1 MADSSPPPQQ
11 PSPQLEA
18 GAYEVI
24 RQRLAKHGAELQRRL
39 DLLNND
45 RKEEFGGIETAL
57 LTTTRLTTDNN
68 CVPRDM
74 AAIGPQRFLFGY
86 NVHLGLRS
94 TMRVED
100 VFAVYDFHEGD
111 HSFHANKDAILG
123 DAQFAEDFAYLYSY
137 YKNASFLKFHRIGP
151 HLYMGFQV
159 GQRAT
164 EVKTFK
170 WLVDDEKGTLKYLGN
185 RSDHEFVFPTPQEF
199 AWKRVT
205 RDMYIHGEHPHIS
218 IEDRVFVETIGGDL
232 TVKVENNTATGR
244 GIYNEPVDNKDQ
256 TLDDAEVHYAIVGN
270 LILMKVLPYQ
280 EKSWRHLVFN
290 ERTREA
296 HRIDSIAESCVLL
309 PDDHGILFPHGYV
322 LQTGE
327 VRRFDTGLPPMR
339 FEKRVAAAN
348 GEDTL
353 FVFSHLESGSY
364 LLLSYNLITQSIAT
378 PQPCHGY
385 SLFPTGELILFDG
398 DPEPRKHHVVQVW
411 RTPYLTAD
419 VSETKAAQ
427 TFLSKIGNAEIV
439 RAMAECRGVMTLLA
453 KDDSFS
459 GLYVELARSCGDI
472 ADSYFWVGKDEAH
485 NLKESLSEI
494 KTTAEAALGEFEKV
508 RRMRK
513 TAAEQTTALQEKAQK
528 AIGSATNTDPND
540 ILGFVQ
546 LLTTLR
552 ELRGQII
559 ALRDVRYT
567 DAAVIDGMDKAV
579 AEAGDKLSA
588 KCVAFLLKPEAL
600 DPYRKQINE
609 QQARVPTL
617 VKVTE
622 AQEVE
627 EALAKSSSEL
637 EMLTAIVSGLKIQD
651 ATETTRIIEGISTLF
666 AQLNQVRSVL
676 RNRRNDLAK
685 TEGAAQFQ
693 AQLSL
698 LSQSVLNYLEVATT
712 PEKCDESLT
721 RVLVQIE
728 EMETKFSDFDEY
740 AAELVKKREEVQTA
754 FESRRQNL
762 TDTLNRRCNSLG
774 QSAERILTSIR
785 NRLTNFAKP
794 EEVHAWLA
802 GDAMV
807 AKLRDLIDELRKLGD
822 SVRADELGTR
832 LKTVQQDSLKQIRDK
847 SEIFVGGDLI
857 QLGKHQFSVNRQP
870 LELTVLPR
878 DGALAFHLTGTRF
891 FEKVESAEL
900 ETQRAV
906 WDQSVVSENA
916 EVYRAEYLAWQM
928 MKAGG
933 DDVSAFM
940 AQRYDEGYTKGVHD
954 HDAALLLK
962 PLREMETALG
972 LLRHSPAAR
981 GYARLFWHGWAEDA
995 EKKALFSR
1003 MQSKGR
1009 MRELLGVSSA
1019 EADSALVSRI
1029 DAFWRGSVLECSS
1042 PLELSGG
1049 QETSESAGGPAH
1061 SRTLPRALTA
1071 LIAACLLDELQAKT
1085 HFTRSVAAL
1094 DLLRSFRKE
1103 LTAKRAA
1110 KDFEATMVELATE
1123 PVLAFEIA
1131 LEWIA
1136 ALNPNAERGVLIE
1149 TAAMVVTN
1157 DQPPAAT
1164 PTEPSSRVTI
1174 SGLTGTHG
1182 RISEAKMELDYHE
1195 FTMRLQRYESTVVP
1209 AFVGFQKL
1217 KHELSEKRR
1226 KDLRLDQFKAGV
1238 LSSFVR
1244 NRLIDQVYL
1253 PLIGA
1258 NLAKQLGA
1266 AGKDTRTDRM
1276 GMLLL
1281 ISPPGYG
1288 KTTLMEYI
1296 ASRLGITLVKIN
1308 GPALGHQVTSLD
1320 PSEARNASAR
1330 EEIEKLNLAFEMG
1343 DNVMI
1348 YLDDIQHTNPE
1359 FLQKF
1364 IPLCDGTRKIEGVF
1378 KGEAKTYD
1386 MRGRKVAVVM
1396 AGNPYTEVGGKFQ
1409 VPDML
1414 ANRADTYNLGDIL
1427 GGHQEAFK
1435 DSYIENGLTSN
1446 ATLARIAARSHK
1458 DALSVLKVAQTGSR
1472 EGVEFESSFSAEE
1485 INDAVAV
1492 MEKLLHV
1499 REVILRVNQQ
1509 YVASA
1514 AMEDAYRVEPP
1525 FKLQGSYRNM
1535 NKIAEKI
1542 LPLMTDAE
1550 VAQLIA
1556 DHYRGEAQTL
1566 SGAAEANLLKWR
1578 EINGLATEE
1587 DRARW
1592 EEIKSTFKRNL
1603 LTGGAGENDPI
1614 NRITGHMSAF
1624 TVGLEKIEQAVS
1636 KPTLSD
1642 VTIERL
1648 QKIIEGL
1655 RAVPVNVEIKVQPVE
1670 RQEEGALPVEAKS
1683 STRQS
1688 D

>member
-1 MADSSPPPQQ
+1 MPDPALSSQ
-11 PSPQLEA
+11 SAPQLEA

-24 RQRLAKHGAELQRRL
+24 RQRLSKYGAELQRRL

-45 RKEEFGGIETAL
+45 RKAEFGGIETAL

-74 AAIGPQRFLFGY
+74 AAIGPKRFLFGY
-86 NVHLGLRS
+86 NVHLGLRT
-94 TMRVED
+94 TMKIED
-100 VFAVYDFHEGD
+100 VFAVVDYQDGD
-111 HSFHANKDAILG
+111 HSFHTNKDPILS
-123 DAQFAEDFAYLYSY
+123 DAQFAEDFAYLYNY
-137 YKNASFLKFHRIGP
+137 YKHATFLKFHRIGP

-170 WLVDDEKGTLKYLGN
+170 WLVDDEKGTLKYLSN

-199 AWKRVT
+199 VWKKAT
-205 RDMYIHGEHPHIS
+205 RDMYRHGEHPHIS

-244 GIYNEPVDNKDQ
+244 GIYNELVDNKDQ

-280 EKSWRHLVFN
+280 EKTWRHLVFN

-339 FEKRVAAAN
+339 FEKRISAAN

-378 PQPCHGY
+378 PQPCHGF
-385 SLFPTGELILFDG
+385 SLFPSGELVLFDA
-398 DPEPRKHHVVQVW
+398 DAEPRKHHVIQIW
-411 RTPYLTAD
+411 RTPFLTAD
-419 VSETKAAQ
+419 ISEAKASQ

-439 RAMAECRGVMTLLA
+439 RAMAECRGVLTLLA

-459 GLYVELARSCGDI
+459 GLYVELVRSCGDI
-472 ADSYFWVGKDEAH
+472 SDSYFWVGKEEAH
-485 NLKESLSEI
+485 NLKETLTEV

-513 TAAEQTTALQEKAQK
+513 TAADQTIALQEKSHK
-528 AIGSATNTDPND
+528 ALGSAANTDPSD

-546 LLTTLR
+546 LLSTLR

-559 ALRDVRYT
+559 ALRDVRYS
-567 DAAVIDGMDKAV
+567 DAAVIDQMDKSV
-579 AEAGDKLSA
+579 AEGADKLSA

-600 DPYRKQINE
+600 DPYRKQISE

-617 VKVTE
+617 AKVTE

-627 EALAKSSSEL
+627 DALAKSSSEL

-728 EMETKFSDFDEY
+728 EMETKFSDFDDY
-740 AAELVKKREEVQTA
+740 AAELIKKREEVQTA
-754 FESRRQNL
+754 FESRRQSL
-762 TDTLNRRCNSLG
+762 TDALNRRCGSLG

-785 NRLTNFAKP
+785 NRLANFAKP

-802 GDAMV
+802 ADAMV
-807 AKLRDLIDELRKLGD
+807 AKLRDLIEELRKLGA

-847 SEIFVGGDLI
+847 SEIFVGGGDLI
-857 QLGKHQFSVNRQP
+857 QLGQHQFSVNKQP
-870 LELTVLPR
+870 LELAILPR
-878 DGALAFHLTGTRF
+878 DGGLAFHLTGTRF
-891 FEKVESAEL
+891 FEKVENTEL
-900 ETQRAV
+900 ENQRSV
-906 WDQSVVSENA
+906 WDQAVVSEN
-916 EVYRAEYLAWQM
+916 EQVYRAEYLAWQM
-928 MKAGG
+928 LKTGS

-962 PLREMETALG
+962 PLREMQAALG
-972 LLRHSPAAR
+972 LLKHSPTAR
-981 GYARLFWHGWAEDA
+981 GYARLFWHAWTEDA
-995 EKKALFSR
+995 DKKALFSR

-1009 MRELLGVSSA
+1009 MREFFGEKTVHPDEVLLKRILAFAAV
-1019 EADSALVSRI
+1019 DALPV
-1029 DAFWRGSVLECSS
+1029 
-1042 PLELSGG
+1042 
-1049 QETSESAGGPAH
+1049 
-1061 SRTLPRALTA
+1061 
-1071 LIAACLLDELQAKT
+1071 AACLLDELQSKT
-1085 HFTRSVAAL
+1085 HFTRSAAAL
-1094 DLLRSFRKE
+1094 EMLRAFRKE
-1103 LTAKRAA
+1103 LTAKRAV
-1110 KDFEATMVELATE
+1110 KDFEATMSELASQ
-1123 PVLAFEIA
+1123 PLLAFEIA
-1131 LEWIA
+1131 LEWLT
-1136 ALNPNAERGVLIE
+1136 ALNPNADRGVLIE

-1157 DQPPAAT
+1157 EQPPAAT
-1164 PTEPSSRVTI
+1164 PTEPVSRVTI
-1174 SGLTGTHG
+1174 SGFTGTHG

-1195 FTMRLQRYESTVVP
+1195 FTTRLQSYESSVVP
-1209 AFVGFQKL
+1209 AFTAFQKL
-1217 KHELSEKRR
+1217 KHSLAEALR

-1386 MRGRKVAVVM
+1386 LRGRKVAVVM

-1427 GGHQEAFK
+1427 GGHEEAFK

-1458 DALSVLKVAQTGSR
+1458 DALAVLKIAQTGTR
-1472 EGVEFESSFSAEE
+1472 EGVEFEGSFSAEE
-1485 INDAVAV
+1485 INDAVVV

-1499 REVILRVNQQ
+1499 RKVILRVNQQ

-1542 LPLMTDAE
+1542 LPLMTDKE

-1566 SGAAEANLLKWR
+1566 SAAAESNLLKWR
-1578 EINGLATEE
+1578 EINGLSTEE
-1587 DRARW
+1587 DKTRW
-1592 EEIKSTFKRNL
+1592 NEIKRTFKRNI

-1614 NRITGHMSAF
+1614 NRITGHMNAF
-1624 TVGLEKIEQAVS
+1624 TVGLEKIEQAMN

-1642 VTIERL
+1642 ITMERL

-1670 RQEEGALPVEAKS
+1670 KQEEGRLPVDVS
-1683 STRQS
+1683 GDVDQG
-1688 D
+1688 

>member
-1 MADSSPPPQQ
+1 MADPTPSPQ

-24 RQRLAKHGAELQRRL
+24 RQRLNKHGSELQRRL
-39 DLLNND
+39 DLLNTD
-45 RKEEFGGIETAL
+45 RKAEFGGIETAL
-57 LTTTRLTTDNN
+57 LATTRLTTDNN
-68 CVPRDM
+68 CVPRDL
-74 AAIGPQRFLFGY
+74 AAIGPHRFLFGY

-94 TMRVED
+94 TMRIED
-100 VFAVYDFHEGD
+100 VFAVYDFNPED
-111 HSFHANKDAILG
+111 HSFHPNKDGLLA
-123 DAQFAEDFAYLYSY
+123 DPQFVEDFAYLYNY
-137 YKNASFLKFHRIGP
+137 YKQASFLKFHRIGP
-151 HLYMGFQV
+151 HLYLGFQV

-164 EVKTFK
+164 EVKAFK
-170 WLVDDEKGTLKYLGN
+170 WLVDDDKGTLKYLGN
-185 RSDHEFVFPTPQEF
+185 RSDHEFIFPTPQEF
-199 AWKRVT
+199 EWKRAT
-205 RDMYIHGEHPHIS
+205 RDMYIHGTHPHIS

-232 TVKVENNTATGR
+232 TVKVENNTDTGR
-244 GIYNEPVDNKDQ
+244 GIYSDPVDNKDQ

-270 LILMKVLPYQ
+270 LILLKVLPYQ
-280 EKSWRHLVFN
+280 EKTWRHLVFN
-290 ERTREA
+290 ERTRQA

-339 FEKRVAAAN
+339 FEKRIPAAN

-364 LLLSYNLITQSIAT
+364 LLLSYNLITQSVAT
-378 PQPCHGY
+378 PQPCHGF
-385 SLFPTGELILFDG
+385 SLFPSGELVLFLAD
-398 DPEPRKHHVVQVW
+398 DEPRKHHVIQVW
-411 RTPYLTAD
+411 RTPFVSAD
-419 VSETKAAQ
+419 VSQAKASQ

-439 RAMAECRGVMTLLA
+439 RAMAECNGVLTLLS

-459 GLYVELARSCGDI
+459 GLYVELARSCGDV
-472 ADSYFWVGKDEAH
+472 ADSYFWVGREETHD
-485 NLKESLSEI
+485 LKSILVEI

-508 RRMRK
+508 SRMRK
-513 TAAEQTTALQEKAQK
+513 TAAEQTAALQEKAQK
-528 AIGSATNTDPND
+528 ALSSASNTDPSD

-546 LLTTLR
+546 LLTSLR

-567 DAAVIDGMDKAV
+567 DAAEIDRMDKAV
-579 AEAGDKLSA
+579 AEGADKLSA
-588 KCVAFLLKPEAL
+588 KCVTFLLKPESL
-600 DPYRKQINE
+600 DPYRKQITE
-609 QQARVPTL
+609 QQALVPAL
-617 VKVTE
+617 AKVTE
-622 AQEVE
+622 AQAVE

-637 EMLTAIVSGLKIQD
+637 EMLTAIVSGLKIED

-728 EMETKFSDFDEY
+728 EMETRFSDFDDY
-740 AAELVKKREEVQTA
+740 AAELIKKREEVQTA
-754 FESRRQNL
+754 FESRRQSL
-762 TDTLNRRCNSLG
+762 SDALNRRCGSLG
-774 QSAERILTSIR
+774 QSAERILSSIR
-785 NRLTNFAKP
+785 NRLANFAKP

-802 GDAMV
+802 SDAMV
-807 AKLRDLIDELRKLGD
+807 AKLRDLIEELRKLGD
-822 SVRADELGTR
+822 SVRADELQTR
-832 LKTVQQDSLKQIRDK
+832 LKTVQQDSIKQIRDK
-847 SEIFVGGDLI
+847 AEIFVGGGDLI
-857 QLGKHQFSVNRQP
+857 KLGQHQFSVNKQP
-870 LELTVLPR
+870 LELTILPR
-878 DGALAFHLTGTRF
+878 DNSLAFHLTGTRF
-891 FEKVESAEL
+891 FETLENPAL
-900 ETQRAV
+900 ETQRSV
-906 WDQSVVSENA
+906 WDQAVVSENA
-916 EVYRAEYLAWQM
+916 DVYRAEYLAWQM
-928 MKAGG
+928 LKSGTS

-940 AQRYDEGYTKGVHD
+940 AQRYHEGYTKGVHD
-954 HDAALLLK
+954 HDAALMLK
-962 PLREMETALG
+962 PLREMQQALG

-981 GYARLFWHGWAEDA
+981 GYARLFWHAWPEDDA
-995 EKKALFSR
+995 KKALFAR

-1009 MRELLGVSSA
+1009 MRDLLGISNASIDD
-1019 EADSALVSRI
+1019 ELVKRI
-1029 DAFWRGSVLECSS
+1029 
-1042 PLELSGG
+1042 
-1049 QETSESAGGPAH
+1049 ESLLGN
-1061 SRTLPRALTA
+1061 TLPRASSPQIT
-1071 LIAACLLDELQAKT
+1071 ACLLDELQSK
-1085 HFTRSVAAL
+1085 HPFTRSAAACE
-1094 DLLRSFRKE
+1094 LLRSFHRE
-1103 LTAKRAA
+1103 LTVKHAA
-1110 KDFEATMVELATE
+1110 REFEETLTSLATQ
-1123 PVLAFEIA
+1123 PLLAFEIA
-1131 LEWIA
+1131 LEWIT
-1136 ALNPNAERGVLIE
+1136 ALNPGTDIGILIE
-1149 TAAMVVTN
+1149 TAAMVITH
-1157 DQPPAAT
+1157 DQPPAAI
-1164 PTEPSSRVTI
+1164 PTEPAAHATI
-1174 SGLTGTHG
+1174 TGLIGTHA
-1182 RISEAKMELDYHE
+1182 RIADAKLELNYHE
-1195 FTMRLQRYESTVVP
+1195 FTTRLQRYEAEVVP
-1209 AFVGFQKL
+1209 AFEAFQAL
-1217 KHELSEKRR
+1217 KQRLAETRR
-1226 KDLRLDQFKAGV
+1226 RELRLDQFKAGV

-1288 KTTLMEYI
+1288 KTTLMEYV

-1308 GPALGHQVTSLD
+1308 GPALGHKVTSLD
-1320 PSEARNASAR
+1320 PAEAANASAR
-1330 EEIEKLNLAFEMG
+1330 EEVEKLNLAFEMG

-1348 YLDDIQHTNPE
+1348 YVDDIQHTNPE

-1364 IPLCDGTRKIEGVF
+1364 ISLCDGTRKIEGVF

-1386 MRGRKVAVVM
+1386 LRGRKVAVVM

-1435 DSYIENGLTSN
+1435 DSYIENCLTSN
-1446 ATLARIAARSHK
+1446 ATLARIAARSHA
-1458 DALSVLKVAQTGSR
+1458 DALAVLKVAQTGTR
-1472 EGVEFESSFSAEE
+1472 EGVEFEGSYSAEE
-1485 INDAVAV
+1485 INEAVAV

-1499 REVILRVNQQ
+1499 REIILRVNQE
-1509 YVASA
+1509 YVRSA
-1514 AMEDAYRVEPP
+1514 AMEDAYRTEPP

-1550 VAQLIA
+1550 VASLIA

-1566 SGAAEANLLKWR
+1566 SQAAESNLLKWR
-1578 EINGLATEE
+1578 EINALSTEA
-1587 DRARW
+1587 DVIRW
-1592 EEIKSTFKRNL
+1592 TEIKSTFKRNL

-1614 NRITGHMSAF
+1614 NRITGHMNAF

-1648 QKIIEGL
+1648 QRIIEGL
-1655 RAVPVNVEIKVQPVE
+1655 RAVPVNVEIRVQPVE
-1670 RQEEGALPVEAKS
+1670 KEMAGEPPVDIS
-1683 STRQS
+1683 STVEQE
-1688 D
+1688 

>member
-1 MADSSPPPQQ
+1 MADPTPSPQQ

-24 RQRLAKHGAELQRRL
+24 RQRLSKHGSELQRRL

-45 RKEEFGGIETAL
+45 RKAEFGGIETAL

-74 AAIGPQRFLFGY
+74 AAIGPKRFLFGY

-94 TMRVED
+94 TMKIED
-100 VFAVYDFHEGD
+100 VFAVVDYQEGD
-111 HSFHANKDAILG
+111 HSFHTNKDAILG

-137 YKNASFLKFHRIGP
+137 YKHATFLKFHRIGP

-199 AWKRVT
+199 AWKRAT

-244 GIYNEPVDNKDQ
+244 GIYHEPVENKDQ

-270 LILMKVLPYQ
+270 LILLKVLPYQ
-280 EKSWRHLVFN
+280 EKQWRHLVFN

-327 VRRFDTGLPPMR
+327 VRRFETGLPPMR
-339 FEKRVAAAN
+339 FEKRIPAAN

-364 LLLSYNLITQSIAT
+364 LLLSYNLIKQSIAT

-419 VSETKAAQ
+419 VSEAKAAQ

-439 RAMAECRGVMTLLA
+439 RAMAECRGVLTLLA

-485 NLKESLSEI
+485 NLKETLTEI

-528 AIGSATNTDPND
+528 AISAATNTDPND

-567 DAAVIDGMDKAV
+567 DAAVIDAMDKAV

-600 DPYRKQINE
+600 DPYRKQITE
-609 QQARVPTL
+609 QQARVPALT
-617 VKVTE
+617 KVTE

-728 EMETKFSDFDEY
+728 EMETKFSDFDDY

-754 FESRRQNL
+754 FESRRQSL
-762 TDTLNRRCNSLG
+762 TDALNRRCGSLG

-785 NRLTNFAKP
+785 NRLTSFAKP

-822 SVRADELGTR
+822 SVRADELSTR

-857 QLGKHQFSVNRQP
+857 QLGKHQFSVNKQP
-870 LELTVLPR
+870 LELTILPR
-878 DGALAFHLTGTRF
+878 EGTLAFHLTGTRF
-891 FEKVESAEL
+891 FEKVDSAEL
-900 ETQRAV
+900 ELQRAV
-906 WDQSVVSENA
+906 WDQAVVSENA
-916 EVYRAEYLAWQM
+916 EVYRAEFLAWQM
-928 MKAGG
+928 LKSSG
-933 DDVSAFM
+933 DEVSAFM

-954 HDAALLLK
+954 HDATLLLK
-962 PLREMETALG
+962 PLREMQSALG
-972 LLRHSPAAR
+972 ILRHSPESR
-981 GYARLFWHGWAEDA
+981 GYARLFWHAWAEDA
-995 EKKALFSR
+995 EKKALFAR

-1009 MRELLGVSSA
+1009 MREFFGEKAVEPEQWLL
-1019 EADSALVSRI
+1019 ER
-1029 DAFWRGSVLECSS
+1029 
-1042 PLELSGG
+1042 
-1049 QETSESAGGPAH
+1049 
-1061 SRTLPRALTA
+1061 
-1071 LIAACLLDELQAKT
+1071 IAAFVACDVVSVARCLLDELQAKT
-1085 HFTRSVAAL
+1085 QFTRSAAAL
-1094 DLLRSFRKE
+1094 ELLRAFRKE

-1110 KDFEATMVELATE
+1110 KDFEMTMSELAAQ

-1131 LEWIA
+1131 LEWIS
-1136 ALNPNAERGVLIE
+1136 ALNPTAGRGVLIE

-1164 PTEPSSRVTI
+1164 PTEPVSRVTI

-1182 RISEAKMELDYHE
+1182 RISESKLELDYHE
-1195 FTMRLQRYESTVVP
+1195 FTARLQRYESTVVP
-1209 AFVGFQKL
+1209 AFQAFQRL

-1378 KGEAKTYD
+1378 RGEAKTYD
-1386 MRGRKVAVVM
+1386 LRGRKVAVVM

-1427 GGHQEAFK
+1427 GGHQDAFK

-1458 DALSVLKVAQTGSR
+1458 DALSVLKIAQTGSR
-1472 EGVEFESSFSAEE
+1472 EGVEFEGSFSAEE

-1542 LPLMTDAE
+1542 LPLMTDKE

-1578 EINGLATEE
+1578 EINALSTDE
-1587 DRARW
+1587 DKTRW
-1592 EEIKSTFKRNL
+1592 DEIKRTFKRNL
-1603 LTGGAGENDPI
+1603 LTGGAGENDPV
-1614 NRITGHMSAF
+1614 NRITGHLSAL
-1624 TVGLEKIEQAVS
+1624 TEAVS
-1636 KPTLSD
+1636 QPTLSD

-1648 QKIIEGL
+1648 KTIIDGL

-1670 RQEEGALPVEAKS
+1670 KETAGEMPVDVS
-1683 STRQS
+1683 SKVKQKK
-1688 D
+1688 

>member
-1 MADSSPPPQQ
+1 MADHTTPPANS
-11 PSPQLEA
+11 SPQLEA

-24 RQRLAKHGAELQRRL
+24 RQRLSKHGAELQRRL

-45 RKEEFGGIETAL
+45 RKAEFGGIETAL

-94 TMRVED
+94 TMKIED
-100 VFAVYDFHEGD
+100 VFAVVDYQEGD

-137 YKNASFLKFHRIGP
+137 YKHATFLKFHRIGP

-170 WLVDDEKGTLKYLGN
+170 WLVNDEAGTLKYLGN

-199 AWKRVT
+199 AWKRAT

-218 IEDRVFVETIGGDL
+218 IEDRVFVETVGGDF

-244 GIYNEPVDNKDQ
+244 GIYNEPVENKDQ

-270 LILMKVLPYQ
+270 LILLKVLPYQ
-280 EKSWRHLVFN
+280 EKQWRHLVFN

-327 VRRFDTGLPPMR
+327 VRRFETGLPPMR
-339 FEKRVAAAN
+339 FEKRIPAAN

-419 VSETKAAQ
+419 VSEAKAAQ

-439 RAMAECRGVMTLLA
+439 RAMAECRGVLTLLA

-485 NLKESLSEI
+485 NLKETLTEI

-513 TAAEQTTALQEKAQK
+513 TAAEQTAALQEKAQK
-528 AIGSATNTDPND
+528 AISAATNTDPND

-567 DAAVIDGMDKAV
+567 DAAVIDAMDKAV

-600 DPYRKQINE
+600 DPYRKQITE
-609 QQARVPTL
+609 QQARVPALT
-617 VKVTE
+617 KVTE

-754 FESRRQNL
+754 FESRRQSL
-762 TDTLNRRCNSLG
+762 TDALNRRCGSLG

-785 NRLTNFAKP
+785 NRLTSFAKP

-822 SVRADELGTR
+822 SVRADELSTR

-857 QLGKHQFSVNRQP
+857 QLGKHQFSVNKQP
-870 LELTVLPR
+870 LELTILPR

-891 FEKVESAEL
+891 FEKVESADL
-900 ETQRAV
+900 ESQRAV
-906 WDQSVVSENA
+906 WDQAVVSENA
-916 EVYRAEYLAWQM
+916 EVYRAEFLAWQM
-928 MKAGG
+928 LKAGG

-962 PLREMETALG
+962 PLREMQSALG
-972 LLRHSPAAR
+972 LLRHSPESR
-981 GYARLFWHGWAEDA
+981 GYARLFWHAWAEDA

-1009 MRELLGVSSA
+1009 MRELLGVSNEDVDDELLKRVEGWMERGCPHPHSGGRTRA
-1019 EADSALVSRI
+1019 SALQVVR
-1029 DAFWRGSVLECSS
+1029 
-1042 PLELSGG
+1042 
-1049 QETSESAGGPAH
+1049 
-1061 SRTLPRALTA
+1061 
-1071 LIAACLLDELQAKT
+1071 CLLEELQAKT
-1085 HFTRSVAAL
+1085 QFTRSAAAL
-1094 DLLRSFRKE
+1094 ELLRAFRKE

-1110 KDFEATMVELATE
+1110 KDFETTMTELAAQ

-1131 LEWIA
+1131 LEWIS
-1136 ALNPNAERGVLIE
+1136 ALNPNVGRGVLIE

-1164 PTEPSSRVTI
+1164 PTEPVSRVTI

-1182 RISEAKMELDYHE
+1182 RISESKLELDYHE
-1195 FTMRLQRYESTVVP
+1195 FTARLQRYESTVVP
-1209 AFVGFQKL
+1209 AFQAFQRL

-1288 KTTLMEYI
+1288 KTTLMEYV

-1386 MRGRKVAVVM
+1386 LRGRKVAVVM

-1427 GGHQEAFK
+1427 GGHQDAFK

-1458 DALSVLKVAQTGSR
+1458 DALSVLKIAQTGSR
-1472 EGVEFESSFSAEE
+1472 EGVEFEGSFSAEE

-1542 LPLMTDAE
+1542 LPLMTDKE

-1578 EINGLATEE
+1578 EINGLSTDE
-1587 DRARW
+1587 DKTRW
-1592 EEIKSTFKRNL
+1592 DEIKRTFKRNL
-1603 LTGGAGENDPI
+1603 LTGGAGENDPV
-1614 NRITGHMSAF
+1614 NRITGHLSAL
-1624 TVGLEKIEQAVS
+1624 TEAVS
-1636 KPTLSD
+1636 QPTLSD

-1648 QKIIEGL
+1648 KTIIDGL

-1670 RQEEGALPVEAKS
+1670 KEVAATEPPMAIESAVEQ
-1683 STRQS
+1683 STAPKKPKRKA
-1688 D
+1688 DPEH

>member
-1 MADSSPPPQQ
+1 MSDPTPSPQ

-24 RQRLAKHGAELQRRL
+24 RQRLSKHGSELQRRL

-45 RKEEFGGIETAL
+45 RKAEFGGIETAL

-74 AAIGPQRFLFGY
+74 AAIGPKRFLFGY

-94 TMRVED
+94 TMKIED
-100 VFAVYDFHEGD
+100 VFAVYDYQEGD
-111 HSFHANKDAILG
+111 HSFHTNKDAILG
-123 DAQFAEDFAYLYSY
+123 DVQFAEDFAYLYSY
-137 YKNASFLKFHRIGP
+137 YKHATFLKFHRIGP

-170 WLVDDEKGTLKYLGN
+170 WLVNDEKGTLKYLGN

-199 AWKRVT
+199 AWKRAT

-244 GIYNEPVDNKDQ
+244 GIYNEPVENKDQ

-270 LILMKVLPYQ
+270 LILLKVLPYQ
-280 EKSWRHLVFN
+280 EKQWRHLVFN

-327 VRRFDTGLPPMR
+327 VRRFETGLPPMR
-339 FEKRVAAAN
+339 FEKRIPAAN

-353 FVFSHLESGSY
+353 FVFSHLERGSY

-385 SLFPTGELILFDG
+385 SLFPTGELILFDA
-398 DPEPRKHHVVQVW
+398 DAEPRKHHVVQVW

-419 VSETKAAQ
+419 VSEAKAAQ

-439 RAMAECRGVMTLLA
+439 RAMAECRGVLTLLA

-472 ADSYFWVGKDEAH
+472 ADSYFWVGKEEAH
-485 NLKESLSEI
+485 NLKETLTEI

-528 AIGSATNTDPND
+528 AISAATNTDPND

-567 DAAVIDGMDKAV
+567 DAAVIDAMDKAV

-600 DPYRKQINE
+600 DPYRKQITE
-609 QQARVPTL
+609 QQARVPAL

-728 EMETKFSDFDEY
+728 EMETKFSDFDDY

-754 FESRRQNL
+754 FESRRQSL
-762 TDTLNRRCNSLG
+762 TDALNRRCGSLG

-785 NRLTNFAKP
+785 NRLTSFAKP

-822 SVRADELGTR
+822 SVRADELSTR

-857 QLGKHQFSVNRQP
+857 QLGKHQFSVNKQP
-870 LELTVLPR
+870 LELTILPR

-906 WDQSVVSENA
+906 WDQAVVSENA
-916 EVYRAEYLAWQM
+916 EVYRAEFLAWKLLTDRSDQS
-928 MKAGG
+928 
-933 DDVSAFM
+933 DQTDVSAFM

-954 HDAALLLK
+954 HDASLLLK
-962 PLREMETALG
+962 PLREMQSALG
-972 LLRHSPAAR
+972 LLRHSPESR
-981 GYARLFWHGWAEDA
+981 GYARLFWHAWAEDV
-995 EKKALFSR
+995 EKKALFAR

-1009 MRELLGVSSA
+1009 MREFFGEKAVEPEKWLLERIEAFVACDAVSVA
-1019 EADSALVSRI
+1019 R
-1029 DAFWRGSVLECSS
+1029 
-1042 PLELSGG
+1042 
-1049 QETSESAGGPAH
+1049 
-1061 SRTLPRALTA
+1061 
-1071 LIAACLLDELQAKT
+1071 CLLDELQAKT
-1085 HFTRSVAAL
+1085 QFTRSAAAL
-1094 DLLRSFRKE
+1094 ELLRAFRKE

-1110 KDFEATMVELATE
+1110 KDFETTMTELAAQ

-1131 LEWIA
+1131 LEWIT
-1136 ALNPNAERGVLIE
+1136 ALNPTEGCGVLIE

-1164 PTEPSSRVTI
+1164 PTEPVSRVTI

-1182 RISEAKMELDYHE
+1182 RISESKLELDYHE
-1195 FTMRLQRYESTVVP
+1195 FTARLQRYESTVVP
-1209 AFVGFQKL
+1209 AFQAFQRL

-1288 KTTLMEYI
+1288 KTTLMEYV

-1378 KGEAKTYD
+1378 RGEAKTYD
-1386 MRGRKVAVVM
+1386 LRGRKVAVVM

-1446 ATLARIAARSHK
+1446 GTLARIAARSHK
-1458 DALSVLKVAQTGSR
+1458 DALSVLKIAQTGSR
-1472 EGVEFESSFSAEE
+1472 EGVEFEGSFSAEE

-1499 REVILRVNQQ
+1499 REVILKVNQQ

-1514 AMEDAYRVEPP
+1514 AMEDAYRTEPP

-1535 NKIAEKI
+1535 NKISEKI
-1542 LPLMTDAE
+1542 LPLMTDKE

-1578 EINGLATEE
+1578 EINALSTDE
-1587 DRARW
+1587 DKTRW
-1592 EEIKSTFKRNL
+1592 DEIKRTFKRNL
-1603 LTGGAGENDPI
+1603 LSGGAGENDPV
-1614 NRITGHMSAF
+1614 NRITGHLSAL
-1624 TVGLEKIEQAVS
+1624 TEAVS
-1636 KPTLSD
+1636 QPTLSD

-1648 QKIIEGL
+1648 KTIIEGL

-1670 RQEEGALPVEAKS
+1670 KEAPGELPVDVESAVEQPSAPKK
-1683 STRQS
+1683 RKPKEG

>member
-1 MADSSPPPQQ
+1 MADPTPSPQ

-24 RQRLAKHGAELQRRL
+24 RQRLSKHGTELQRRL

-45 RKEEFGGIETAL
+45 RKAEFGGIETAL

-74 AAIGPQRFLFGY
+74 AAIGPKRFLFGY

-94 TMRVED
+94 TMKIED
-100 VFAVYDFHEGD
+100 VFAVVDYQEGD
-111 HSFHANKDAILG
+111 HSFHTNKDAILG

-137 YKNASFLKFHRIGP
+137 YKHATFLKFHRIGP

-170 WLVDDEKGTLKYLGN
+170 WLVNDEAGTLKYLGN

-199 AWKRVT
+199 AWKRAT

-218 IEDRVFVETIGGDL
+218 IEDRVFVETVGGDL

-244 GIYNEPVDNKDQ
+244 GIYNEPVENKDQ

-270 LILMKVLPYQ
+270 LILLKVLPYQ

-327 VRRFDTGLPPMR
+327 VRRFETGLPPMR
-339 FEKRVAAAN
+339 FEKRIPAAN

-385 SLFPTGELILFDG
+385 SLFPTGELILFDA
-398 DPEPRKHHVVQVW
+398 DAEPRKHHVVQVW

-419 VSETKAAQ
+419 VSEAKAAQ

-439 RAMAECRGVMTLLA
+439 RAMAECRGVLTLLA

-485 NLKESLSEI
+485 NLKETLTEI

-513 TAAEQTTALQEKAQK
+513 TAAEQTTVLQEKAQK
-528 AIGSATNTDPND
+528 AISAATNTDPND

-567 DAAVIDGMDKAV
+567 DAAIIDGMDKAV

-600 DPYRKQINE
+600 DPYRKQITE
-609 QQARVPTL
+609 QQARVPALT
-617 VKVTE
+617 KVTE

-728 EMETKFSDFDEY
+728 EMETKFSDFDDY

-754 FESRRQNL
+754 FESRRQSL
-762 TDTLNRRCNSLG
+762 TDALNRRCGSLG

-785 NRLTNFAKP
+785 NRLTSFAKP

-822 SVRADELGTR
+822 SVRADELSTR

-857 QLGKHQFSVNRQP
+857 QLGKHQFSVNKQP
-870 LELTVLPR
+870 LELTILPR

-891 FEKVESAEL
+891 FEKVDSAEM

-906 WDQSVVSENA
+906 WDQAVVSENA
-916 EVYRAEYLAWQM
+916 EVYRAEFLAWQM
-928 MKAGG
+928 LKAGG

-954 HDAALLLK
+954 HDAALILK
-962 PLREMETALG
+962 PLREMQSALG
-972 LLRHSPAAR
+972 LLRHSPESR
-981 GYARLFWHGWAEDA
+981 GYARLFWHAWAEDA

-1009 MRELLGVSSA
+1009 MREFFGEKAVEPEKWLL
-1019 EADSALVSRI
+1019 ER
-1029 DAFWRGSVLECSS
+1029 
-1042 PLELSGG
+1042 
-1049 QETSESAGGPAH
+1049 
-1061 SRTLPRALTA
+1061 
-1071 LIAACLLDELQAKT
+1071 IAAFVTCDTVSVARCLLDELQAKT
-1085 HFTRSVAAL
+1085 QFTRSAAAL
-1094 DLLRSFRKE
+1094 ELLRAFRKE

-1110 KDFEATMVELATE
+1110 KDFETTMSELAAQ

-1131 LEWIA
+1131 LEWIS
-1136 ALNPNAERGVLIE
+1136 ALNPTAGRGVLIE

-1164 PTEPSSRVTI
+1164 PTEPVSRVTI

-1182 RISEAKMELDYHE
+1182 RISESKLELDYHE
-1195 FTMRLQRYESTVVP
+1195 FTARLQRYESTVVP
-1209 AFVGFQKL
+1209 TFQAFQRL

-1386 MRGRKVAVVM
+1386 LRGRKVAVVM

-1427 GGHQEAFK
+1427 GGHQDAFK

-1446 ATLARIAARSHK
+1446 STLARIAARSHK
-1458 DALSVLKVAQTGSR
+1458 DALSVLKIAQTGSR
-1472 EGVEFESSFSAEE
+1472 EGVEFEGSFSAEE

-1542 LPLMTDAE
+1542 LPLMTDKE

-1578 EINGLATEE
+1578 EINGLSSDE
-1587 DRARW
+1587 DKTRW
-1592 EEIKSTFKRNL
+1592 DEIKRTFKRNL
-1603 LTGGAGENDPI
+1603 LTGGAGENDPV
-1614 NRITGHMSAF
+1614 NRITGHLSAL
-1624 TVGLEKIEQAVS
+1624 TEAVS
-1636 KPTLSD
+1636 QPTLSD

-1648 QKIIEGL
+1648 KTIIEGL

-1670 RQEEGALPVEAKS
+1670 KEAAATEPPMAIESAVEQ
-1683 STRQS
+1683 STAPKKTKRKA
-1688 D
+1688 DPEA

>member
-1 MADSSPPPQQ
+1 MADTPSSPQ

-24 RQRLAKHGAELQRRL
+24 RQRLNKHGSELQRRL
-39 DLLNND
+39 DLLNAD
-45 RKEEFGGIETAL
+45 RKAEFGGIETAL
-57 LTTTRLTTDNN
+57 LATSRLTTDNN
-68 CVPRDM
+68 CVPRDL
-74 AAIGPQRFLFGY
+74 AAIGPHRFLFGY

-94 TMRVED
+94 TMRIED
-100 VFAVYDFHEGD
+100 VFAVYDYHASD
-111 HSFHANKDAILG
+111 HSFHPNKDGLLG
-123 DAQFAEDFAYLYSY
+123 DPQFVEDFAYLYNY
-137 YKNASFLKFHRIGP
+137 YKHASFLKFHRIGP
-151 HLYMGFQV
+151 HLYLGFQV

-199 AWKRVT
+199 EWKRAT
-205 RDMYIHGEHPHIS
+205 RDMYINGTHPHIS

-232 TVKVENNTATGR
+232 TVKVENNTDTGR
-244 GIYNEPVDNKDQ
+244 GIYSEPVENKDQ
-256 TLDDAEVHYAIVGN
+256 TLDDAEVYYAIVGS
-270 LILMKVLPYQ
+270 LILLKLLPYQ
-280 EKSWRHLVFN
+280 EKTWRHLVFN
-290 ERTREA
+290 ERTRQA
-296 HRIDSIAESCVLL
+296 HRIDSIAESCVIL

-327 VRRFDTGLPPMR
+327 VRRFETGLPPMR
-339 FEKRVAAAN
+339 FEKRIPAAN

-364 LLLSYNLITQSIAT
+364 LLLSYNLITQSVAT
-378 PQPCHGY
+378 PQPCHGF
-385 SLFPTGELILFDG
+385 SLFPSGELVLFEADA
-398 DPEPRKHHVVQVW
+398 EPRKHHVIQVW
-411 RTPYLTAD
+411 RTPFVSAD
-419 VSETKAAQ
+419 VSEAKSSQ

-439 RAMAECRGVMTLLA
+439 RAMAECQGVLTLLG

-459 GLYVELARSCGDI
+459 GLYVELSRSCGGI
-472 ADSYFWVGKDEAH
+472 ADSYFWVGSAESHD
-485 NLKESLSEI
+485 LKSILVEI

-513 TAAEQTTALQEKAQK
+513 TAADQTATLQEKAQK
-528 AIGSATNTDPND
+528 ALGAAANTDPTD

-546 LLTTLR
+546 LLISLR

-567 DAAVIDGMDKAV
+567 DAAEIDRMDKAV
-579 AEAGDKLSA
+579 AEGADKLSA
-588 KCVAFLLKPEAL
+588 KCVTFLLKPESL
-600 DPYRKQINE
+600 DPYRKQIAE
-609 QQARVPTL
+609 QQARVPAL
-617 VKVTE
+617 AKVTE
-622 AQEVE
+622 AQAVE

-637 EMLTAIVSGLKIQD
+637 EMLTAIVSGLKIED

-676 RNRRNDLAK
+676 RNKRNDLAK

-728 EMETKFSDFDEY
+728 EMETRFSDFDDY
-740 AAELVKKREEVQTA
+740 AAELIKKREEVQTA
-754 FESRRQNL
+754 FESRRQSL
-762 TDTLNRRCNSLG
+762 SDALNRRCSSLG

-785 NRLTNFAKP
+785 NRLANFAKP

-802 GDAMV
+802 ADAMV
-807 AKLRDLIDELRKLGD
+807 AKLRDLIEELRKLGD
-822 SVRADELGTR
+822 SVRADELQTR

-847 SEIFVGGDLI
+847 SEIFVAGGDLI
-857 QLGKHQFSVNRQP
+857 QLGQHQFSVNKQP
-870 LELTVLPR
+870 LELTILPR
-878 DGALAFHLTGTRF
+878 DGTLAYHLTGTRF
-891 FEKVESAEL
+891 FETVENPAL
-900 ETQRAV
+900 ETQRSV
-906 WDQSVVSENA
+906 WDQAVVSENA
-916 EVYRAEYLAWQM
+916 DVYRAEYLAWQM
-928 MKAGG
+928 LKAGAG
-933 DDVSAFM
+933 DDVATFM
-940 AQRYDEGYTKGVHD
+940 AQRYNEGYTKGVHD

-962 PLREMETALG
+962 PLREMQQSLG

-981 GYARLFWHGWAEDA
+981 GYARLFWHAWTEDDA
-995 EKKALFSR
+995 KKALLAR

-1009 MRELLGVSSA
+1009 MRDLLGISNASVDDELTKHVERLLGSCLPQASSQQ
-1019 EADSALVSRI
+1019 I
-1029 DAFWRGSVLECSS
+1029 
-1042 PLELSGG
+1042 
-1049 QETSESAGGPAH
+1049 T
-1061 SRTLPRALTA
+1061 
-1071 LIAACLLDELQAKT
+1071 ACLLDELQSK
-1085 HFTRSVAAL
+1085 HPFTRSAAATE
-1094 DLLRSFRKE
+1094 LLRAFHRE
-1103 LTAKRAA
+1103 LTVKHAA
-1110 KDFEATMVELATE
+1110 KEFEETLLSLAAQ
-1123 PVLAFEIA
+1123 PLLAFEIA
-1131 LEWIA
+1131 LEWLT
-1136 ALNPNAERGVLIE
+1136 ALNPAAAPGVLIE
-1149 TAAMVVTN
+1149 TAGMVVTN
-1157 DQPPAAT
+1157 DQPPAAI
-1164 PTEPSSRVTI
+1164 PTEPTADTTI
-1174 SGLTGTHG
+1174 TGLIGTHS
-1182 RISEAKMELDYHE
+1182 RTADAKLELNYHE
-1195 FTMRLQRYESTVVP
+1195 FTTRLQRYEAEVVP
-1209 AFVGFQKL
+1209 AFEAFQLL
-1217 KHELSEKRR
+1217 KHRLADTRR
-1226 KDLRLDQFKAGV
+1226 RELRLDQFKAGV

-1288 KTTLMEYI
+1288 KTTLMEYV

-1308 GPALGHQVTSLD
+1308 GPALGHKVTSLD
-1320 PSEARNASAR
+1320 PAEAANASAR
-1330 EEIEKLNLAFEMG
+1330 EEVEKLNLAFEMG

-1348 YLDDIQHTNPE
+1348 YVDDIQHTNPE

-1364 IPLCDGTRKIEGVF
+1364 ISLCDGTRKIEGVF

-1386 MRGRKVAVVM
+1386 LRGRKVAVVM

-1427 GGHQEAFK
+1427 GGHQEVFK
-1435 DSYIENGLTSN
+1435 DSYIENSLTSN
-1446 ATLARIAARSHK
+1446 ATLARIAARSHA
-1458 DALSVLKVAQTGSR
+1458 DALAVLKVAQTGTR
-1472 EGVEFESSFSAEE
+1472 EGVEFEGSYSAEE
-1485 INDAVAV
+1485 INEGVAV

-1499 REVILRVNQQ
+1499 REIILRVNQE
-1509 YVASA
+1509 YVRSA
-1514 AMEDAYRVEPP
+1514 AMEDAYRTEPP

-1550 VAQLIA
+1550 VASLIA

-1566 SGAAEANLLKWR
+1566 SQAAESNLLKWR
-1578 EINGLATEE
+1578 EINALSTEA
-1587 DRARW
+1587 DVIRW
-1592 EEIKSTFKRNL
+1592 TEIKSTFKRNL

-1614 NRITGHMSAF
+1614 NRITGHMNAF

-1648 QKIIEGL
+1648 QRIIEGL
-1655 RAVPVNVEIKVQPVE
+1655 RAVPVNVEIRVQPVE
-1670 RQEEGALPVEAKS
+1670 KEVAGEPPVDVS
-1683 STRQS
+1683 STVEQP
-1688 D
+1688 

>member
-1 MADSSPPPQQ
+1 MADPA
-11 PSPQLEA
+11 PSPLQAPSQLEA

-24 RQRLAKHGAELQRRL
+24 RQRLAKHGGELQRRL
-39 DLLNND
+39 ELLNND
-45 RKEEFGGIETAL
+45 RKAEFGGIETAL
-57 LTTTRLTTDNN
+57 LATTRLTTDNN

-74 AAIGPQRFLFGY
+74 APIGPKRFLFGY
-86 NVHLGLRS
+86 NVHLGLRT
-94 TMRVED
+94 TMKVED
-100 VFAVYDFHEGD
+100 VFSVYDYQEGD
-111 HSFHANKDAILG
+111 HSFHTNKQNLLG
-123 DAQFAEDFAYLYSY
+123 DSQFAEDFAYLYNY
-137 YKNASFLKFHRIGP
+137 YKHATFLKFHRIGP

-170 WLVDDEKGTLKYLGN
+170 WLVDDEAGTVKYLGN

-199 AWKRVT
+199 AWKRAT
-205 RDMYIHGEHPHIS
+205 RDMYRHGEHPHIS

-232 TVKVENNTATGR
+232 TVKVENNTETGR
-244 GIYNEPVDNKDQ
+244 GIYNEPVENKDQ

-280 EKSWRHLVFN
+280 EKQWRHLVFN

-327 VRRFDTGLPPMR
+327 VRRFETGLPPMR
-339 FEKRVAAAN
+339 FEKRVSAAN

-378 PQPCHGY
+378 PQPCHGF

-411 RTPYLTAD
+411 RTPFLTAD
-419 VSETKAAQ
+419 VSEAKATQ

-439 RAMAECRGVMTLLA
+439 RAMAEARGVLTLLA

-459 GLYVELARSCGDI
+459 GLYVELVRTCGDI
-472 ADSYFWVGKDEAH
+472 ADSYFWVGNAEAH
-485 NLKESLSEI
+485 DLKSTLQEV
-494 KTTAEAALGEFEKV
+494 KTTAEAALAEFEKV

-528 AIGSATNTDPND
+528 ALGSAANTDPSD

-552 ELRGQII
+552 ELRGQAIS
-559 ALRDVRYT
+559 LRDVRYT
-567 DAAVIDGMDKAV
+567 DAAAIDQMDKSL
-579 AEAGDKLSA
+579 AEGTDKLSA

-600 DPYRKQINE
+600 DPYRQQITE
-609 QQARVPTL
+609 QQARVPAL
-617 VKVTE
+617 AKVTE

-627 EALAKSSSEL
+627 EALAKSSTEL
-637 EMLTAIVSGLKIQD
+637 EMLTSIVSGLKIQD

-685 TEGAAQFQ
+685 SEGAAQFQ

-728 EMETKFSDFDEY
+728 EMETRFSDFDDY
-740 AAELVKKREEVQTA
+740 AAELIKKREEVQTA
-754 FESRRQNL
+754 FESRRQSL
-762 TDTLNRRCNSLG
+762 SDALNRRCNSLG
-774 QSAERILTSIR
+774 QSAERILGSIR
-785 NRLTNFAKP
+785 NRLTSFKKP

-802 GDAMV
+802 ADAMV

-822 SVRADELGTR
+822 SVRADELSTR

-847 SEIFVGGDLI
+847 SEIFVGGGDLI
-857 QLGKHQFSVNRQP
+857 KFGQHQFSVNKQP
-870 LELTVLPR
+870 LELTLLPR
-878 DGALAFHLTGTRF
+878 DGGLAYHLTGTRF
-891 FEKVESAEL
+891 FEKVVNDDL
-900 ETQRAV
+900 ETQRSV
-906 WDQSVVSENA
+906 WDQAVVSENA

-928 MKAGG
+928 HKAGAG
-933 DDVSAFM
+933 EDVAAFM
-940 AQRYDEGYTKGVHD
+940 SQRYHEGYTKGVHD
-954 HDAALLLK
+954 HDAALILK
-962 PLREMETALG
+962 PLREMEQALG

-981 GYARLFWHGWAEDA
+981 GYARLFWHAWTEDA
-995 EKKALFSR
+995 DKKALTAR

-1009 MRELLGVSSA
+1009 MKELLGISNAHNAGELAKRV
-1019 EADSALVSRI
+1019 
-1029 DAFWRGSVLECSS
+1029 DAFLGAHV
-1042 PLELSGG
+1042 
-1049 QETSESAGGPAH
+1049 QVSAMQIV
-1061 SRTLPRALTA
+1061 S
-1071 LIAACLLDELQAKT
+1071 CLLDELQSK
-1085 HFTRSVAAL
+1085 HPFTRSAAAS
-1094 DLLRSFRKE
+1094 DLLRTFRKE
-1103 LTAKRAA
+1103 LTAKRAT
-1110 KDFEATMVELATE
+1110 KDFEETLAALAAQ
-1123 PVLAFEIA
+1123 PQLAFEIA
-1131 LEWIA
+1131 LEWLS
-1136 ALNPNAERGVLIE
+1136 ALNPNADRGVLIE
-1149 TAAMVVTN
+1149 AAAMVVVN

-1164 PTEPSSRVTI
+1164 PTEPASRVTI
-1174 SGLTGTHG
+1174 TGLTGTHA
-1182 RISEAKMELDYHE
+1182 RINEAKLDLDYHE
-1195 FTMRLQRYESTVVP
+1195 FTTRLQRYESEVVP
-1209 AFVGFQKL
+1209 AFEAFQKL
-1217 KHELSEKRR
+1217 KHRLSETRR

-1276 GMLLL
+1276 GLLLL

-1288 KTTLMEYI
+1288 KTTLMEYV

-1320 PSEARNASAR
+1320 PSEAKNASAR

-1378 KGEAKTYD
+1378 QGEAKTYD
-1386 MRGRKVAVVM
+1386 LRGRKVAVVM

-1446 ATLARIAARSHK
+1446 ATLSRIAARSHS
-1458 DALSVLKVAQTGSR
+1458 DALSVLKIAQTKSR
-1472 EGVEFESSFSAEE
+1472 EGIEFEGSFSAEE
-1485 INDAVAV
+1485 INDAVVV

-1499 REVILRVNQQ
+1499 REIILRVNQE
-1509 YVASA
+1509 YVRSA
-1514 AMEDAYRVEPP
+1514 ATEDAYRTEPP

-1535 NKIAEKI
+1535 NKITEKI
-1542 LPLMTDAE
+1542 LPLMTNAE

-1566 SGAAEANLLKWR
+1566 SAAAEANLLKWR
-1578 EINGLATEE
+1578 EINGLAT
-1587 DRARW
+1587 DADKQRW
-1592 EEIKSTFKRNL
+1592 TEIKSTFKRNL

-1624 TVGLEKIEQAVS
+1624 TAGLEKIEQAVAQ
-1636 KPTLSD
+1636 PTLSD
-1642 VTIERL
+1642 ITIEKLRT
-1648 QKIIEGL
+1648 IIEGL

-1670 RQEEGALPVEAKS
+1670 REAAGEPPIDVGSTVEQPSAPRK
-1683 STRQS
+1683 RKPK
-1688 D
+1688 DEA

>member
-1 MADSSPPPQQ
+1 MAESPTSTTKADEGVRAPA
-11 PSPQLEA
+11 SQLEA

-24 RQRLAKHGAELQRRL
+24 RQRLNKHGSELQQRL
-39 DLLNND
+39 DLLNGD
-45 RKEEFGGIETAL
+45 RKAEFGGIETAL

-74 AAIGPQRFLFGY
+74 AAIGPKRFLFGY
-86 NVHLGLRS
+86 NVHLGLRT
-94 TMRVED
+94 TMKIED
-100 VFAVYDFHEGD
+100 VFAVYDYQEGD
-111 HSFHANKDAILG
+111 HSFHTNKEAILG

-137 YKNASFLKFHRIGP
+137 YKNATFLKFHRIGP

-199 AWKRVT
+199 AWKRAT

-232 TVKVENNTATGR
+232 TVKVENNTASGR

-280 EKSWRHLVFN
+280 EKTWRHLVFN

-339 FEKRVAAAN
+339 FEKRIAAAN

-353 FVFSHLESGSY
+353 FVFGHLESGSY

-385 SLFPTGELILFDG
+385 SLFPSGELMLFDA
-398 DPEPRKHHVVQVW
+398 DAEPRKHHVVQVW
-411 RTPYLTAD
+411 RTPFLTAD
-419 VSETKAAQ
+419 VSEAKATQ

-439 RAMAECRGVMTLLA
+439 RAMAECRGVLTLLA

-459 GLYVELARSCGDI
+459 GLYVELVRSCGDI
-472 ADSYFWVGKDEAH
+472 ADSYFWVGKEEAH
-485 NLKESLSEI
+485 DLKTTLIEI

-513 TAAEQTTALQEKAQK
+513 TAADQTTALQEKSQK
-528 AIGSATNTDPND
+528 ALNAASNTDPSD

-567 DAAVIDGMDKAV
+567 DAAVIDAMDKAV
-579 AEAGDKLSA
+579 AEGTDKLSA

-600 DPYRKQINE
+600 DPYRKQISE

-627 EALAKSSSEL
+627 QALAKASSEL
-637 EMLTAIVSGLKIQD
+637 EMLTGIVSGLKIQD

-676 RNRRNDLAK
+676 RNHRNDLAK

-754 FESRRQNL
+754 FESRRQGL
-762 TDTLNRRCNSLG
+762 SDALNRRCGSLG

-785 NRLTNFAKP
+785 NRLANFAKP

-802 GDAMV
+802 ADAMV

-847 SEIFVGGDLI
+847 SEIFVGGGDLI
-857 QLGKHQFSVNRQP
+857 QLGQHQFSVNKQP
-870 LELTVLPR
+870 LELTILPR
-878 DGALAFHLTGTRF
+878 DGGLAYHLTGTRF

-900 ETQRAV
+900 ETQRRV
-906 WDQSVVSENA
+906 WDQAVVSEN
-916 EVYRAEYLAWQM
+916 EQVYRAEYLAW
-928 MKAGG
+928 KILTGLTGATELT
-933 DDVSAFM
+933 DVSAFM

-954 HDAALLLK
+954 HDAALILK

-981 GYARLFWHGWAEDA
+981 GYARLFWHGWAEDDD
-995 EKKALFSR
+995 KKALAAR

-1009 MRELLGVSSA
+1009 MRELLGISN
-1019 EADSALVSRI
+1019 ADVDDELVKRVEGWMERGCPHPQSNKRVGAPAL
-1029 DAFWRGSVLECSS
+1029 
-1042 PLELSGG
+1042 
-1049 QETSESAGGPAH
+1049 H
-1061 SRTLPRALTA
+1061 
-1071 LIAACLLDELQAKT
+1071 IAACLLDELQSKT
-1085 HFTRSVAAL
+1085 HFTRLAAAL
-1094 DLLRSFRKE
+1094 ELLRAFRKE

-1110 KDFEATMVELATE
+1110 KDFEETLTALAAQ
-1123 PVLAFEIA
+1123 PLLAFEIA
-1131 LEWIA
+1131 LEWVT
-1136 ALNPNAERGVLIE
+1136 ALHPTADRGVLIE

-1164 PTEPSSRVTI
+1164 PTEPSSRITI
-1174 SGLTGTHG
+1174 TGLTGAHA
-1182 RISEAKMELDYHE
+1182 RISDSKMELDYHE
-1195 FTMRLQRYESTVVP
+1195 FTTRLQRYEAEVVP
-1209 AFVGFQKL
+1209 AFVAFQKL
-1217 KHELSEKRR
+1217 KHSLAEARR

-1364 IPLCDGTRKIEGVF
+1364 IPLCDGTRRIEGVF

-1427 GGHQEAFK
+1427 GGHQEVFK

-1446 ATLARIAARSHK
+1446 ATLARIASRSHA
-1458 DALSVLKVAQTGSR
+1458 DALAVLKIAQTGTR

-1485 INDAVAV
+1485 INDAVVV

-1499 REVILRVNQQ
+1499 REIILRVNQQ

-1587 DRARW
+1587 DKVRW
-1592 EEIKSTFKRNL
+1592 DEIKRTFKRNL

-1670 RQEEGALPVEAKS
+1670 KQEEGGLPVEVVSVVEQPTEAKE
-1683 STRQS
+1683 
-1688 D
+1688 

>member
-1 MADSSPPPQQ
+1 MADQPPSPQ

-24 RQRLAKHGAELQRRL
+24 RQRLTKHGSELQRRL

-45 RKEEFGGIETAL
+45 RKVEFGGIETAL

-74 AAIGPQRFLFGY
+74 AAIGPKRFLFGY

-94 TMRVED
+94 TMKIED
-100 VFAVYDFHEGD
+100 VFAVVDYQDGD
-111 HSFHANKDAILG
+111 HSFHSNKDSLLS
-123 DAQFAEDFAYLYSY
+123 DAQFAEDFVYLHNY
-137 YKNASFLKFHRIGP
+137 YKHATFLKFHRIGP

-199 AWKRVT
+199 AWKRAT

-218 IEDRVFVETIGGDL
+218 IEDRVFVETVGGDL

-244 GIYNEPVDNKDQ
+244 GIYNEPVENKDQ

-270 LILMKVLPYQ
+270 LILLKVLPYQ
-280 EKSWRHLVFN
+280 EKQWRHLVFN

-309 PDDHGILFPHGYV
+309 PDDHGIVFPHGYV

-339 FEKRVAAAN
+339 FERRISAAN

-385 SLFPTGELILFDG
+385 SLFPTGELILFDA
-398 DPEPRKHHVVQVW
+398 DAEPRKHHVVQVW

-419 VSETKAAQ
+419 VSEAKAAQ

-439 RAMAECRGVMTLLA
+439 RAMAECRGVLTLLA

-485 NLKESLSEI
+485 NLKETLTEI

-513 TAAEQTTALQEKAQK
+513 TAAEQTAALQEKAQK
-528 AIGSATNTDPND
+528 AISAATNTDPND

-567 DAAVIDGMDKAV
+567 DAAVIDAMDKAV

-600 DPYRKQINE
+600 DPYRKQITE
-609 QQARVPTL
+609 QQARVPALT
-617 VKVTE
+617 KVTE

-728 EMETKFSDFDEY
+728 EMETKFSDFDDY

-754 FESRRQNL
+754 FESRRQSL
-762 TDTLNRRCNSLG
+762 TDALNRRCGSLG

-785 NRLTNFAKP
+785 NRLTSFAKP

-822 SVRADELGTR
+822 SVRADELSTR

-857 QLGKHQFSVNRQP
+857 QFGKHKFSVNKQP
-870 LELTVLPR
+870 LELTILPR

-891 FEKVESAEL
+891 FEKVESAEM
-900 ETQRAV
+900 ETRRAV
-906 WDQSVVSENA
+906 WDQAVVSENA
-916 EVYRAEYLAWQM
+916 EVYRAEFLAW
-928 MKAGG
+928 KILTGLTG
-933 DDVSAFM
+933 VTELTEVSAFM

-954 HDAALLLK
+954 HDASLILK
-962 PLREMETALG
+962 PLREMQSALG
-972 LLRHSPAAR
+972 LLRHSPESR
-981 GYARLFWHGWAEDA
+981 GYARLFWHAWAEVA

-1009 MRELLGVSSA
+1009 MREFFGEKAIEPEKWLLERIEAFVACDVVSVA
-1019 EADSALVSRI
+1019 R
-1029 DAFWRGSVLECSS
+1029 
-1042 PLELSGG
+1042 
-1049 QETSESAGGPAH
+1049 
-1061 SRTLPRALTA
+1061 
-1071 LIAACLLDELQAKT
+1071 CLLDELQAKT
-1085 HFTRSVAAL
+1085 QFTRSAAAL
-1094 DLLRSFRKE
+1094 ELLRAFRKE

-1110 KDFEATMVELATE
+1110 KDFEATMSELAE
-1123 PVLAFEIA
+1123 QPVLAFEIA
-1131 LEWIA
+1131 LEWIT
-1136 ALNPNAERGVLIE
+1136 ALNPNVGRGVLIE

-1164 PTEPSSRVTI
+1164 PTEPVSRVTI

-1182 RISEAKMELDYHE
+1182 RFSESKLELDYHE
-1195 FTMRLQRYESTVVP
+1195 FTARLQRYESTVVP
-1209 AFVGFQKL
+1209 AFQAFQRL

-1288 KTTLMEYI
+1288 KTTLMEYV

-1378 KGEAKTYD
+1378 RGEAKTYD
-1386 MRGRKVAVVM
+1386 LRGRKVAVVM

-1427 GGHQEAFK
+1427 GGHQDAFK

-1458 DALSVLKVAQTGSR
+1458 DALSVLRIAQTGSR
-1472 EGVEFESSFSAEE
+1472 EGVEFEGSFSAEE

-1535 NKIAEKI
+1535 NKISEKI
-1542 LPLMTDAE
+1542 LPLMTDKE

-1578 EINGLATEE
+1578 EINGLSTDE
-1587 DRARW
+1587 DKTRW
-1592 EEIKSTFKRNL
+1592 DEIKRTFKRNL

-1614 NRITGHMSAF
+1614 NRITGHLSAL
-1624 TVGLEKIEQAVS
+1624 TEAVS
-1636 KPTLSD
+1636 QPTLSD

-1648 QKIIEGL
+1648 KMIIEGL

-1670 RQEEGALPVEAKS
+1670 KDDSDEPLVDVNS
-1683 STRQS
+1683 SVKQPIS
-1688 D
+1688 S

>member
-1 MADSSPPPQQ
+1 MAEAIPSPPSP

-24 RQRLAKHGAELQRRL
+24 RQRLSKHGAELQRRL
-39 DLLNND
+39 DLLNAD
-45 RKEEFGGIETAL
+45 RKAEFGGIETAL
-57 LTTTRLTTDNN
+57 LATTRLTTDNN
-68 CVPRDM
+68 CVPRDL
-74 AAIGPQRFLFGY
+74 AAIGPTRFLFGY

-94 TMRVED
+94 TMKIED
-100 VFAVYDFHEGD
+100 VFAVYDYQDGD
-111 HSFHANKDAILG
+111 HSFHTNKDSILG
-123 DAQFAEDFAYLYSY
+123 DAQFAEDFAYLYNY
-137 YKNASFLKFHRIGP
+137 YKHASFLKFHRIGP

-170 WLVDDEKGTLKYLGN
+170 WLVDDDKGTLRYLGN
-185 RSDHEFVFPTPQEF
+185 RSDHEFIFPSPQEF
-199 AWKRVT
+199 EWKRDT
-205 RDMYIHGEHPHIS
+205 RDMYIHGTHPHIS
-218 IEDRVFVETIGGDL
+218 IEDRVFVETLGGDL
-232 TVKVENNTATGR
+232 TVKVENNTDSGR
-244 GIYNEPVDNKDQ
+244 GIFSEPVDNKDQ

-270 LILMKVLPYQ
+270 LIVLKVLPYQ
-280 EKSWRHLVFN
+280 EKTWRHLVFN
-290 ERTREA
+290 EGTRQA

-327 VRRFDTGLPPMR
+327 VRRFDTRLPPMR
-339 FEKRVAAAN
+339 FEKRIPAAN

-364 LLLSYNLITQSIAT
+364 LLLSYNLITQTVAT
-378 PQPCHGY
+378 PQPCHGF
-385 SLFPTGELILFDG
+385 SLFPSGELVLFDG

-411 RTPYLTAD
+411 RTPFI
-419 VSETKAAQ
+419 SEDISEAKASQ

-439 RAMAECRGVMTLLA
+439 RAMAECNGVLTLLA

-459 GLYVELARSCGDI
+459 GLYVELARSCADI
-472 ADSYFWVGKDEAH
+472 ADSYFWVGRDETH
-485 NLKESLSEI
+485 DLKSALVEI

-508 RRMRK
+508 SRMRK
-513 TAAEQTTALQEKAQK
+513 TAADQTSALQTKSQK
-528 AIGSATNTDPND
+528 ALNAAANTDPSD
-540 ILGFVQ
+540 ILGFVE
-546 LLTTLR
+546 LLTALR

-567 DAAVIDGMDKAV
+567 DPAEIDAMDKSV
-579 AEAGDKLSA
+579 AEGADKLSA
-588 KCVAFLLKPEAL
+588 KCVTFLLKPEAL
-600 DPYRKQINE
+600 DPYRKQITE
-609 QQARVPTL
+609 QQARVPSL
-617 VKVTE
+617 AKVTE

-627 EALAKSSSEL
+627 DALAKSSSEL
-637 EMLTAIVSGLKIQD
+637 EMLTAIVSGLKIED

-676 RNRRNDLAK
+676 RNRRNELAK

-728 EMETKFSDFDEY
+728 EMETRFSDFDEY
-740 AAELVKKREEVQTA
+740 AAELIQKREEVQAA
-754 FESRRQNL
+754 FESRRQSL
-762 TDTLNRRCNSLG
+762 SDALNRRIGSLG
-774 QSAERILTSIR
+774 NSAERILSSIR
-785 NRLTNFAKP
+785 NRLANFAKP

-802 GDAMV
+802 ADAMV
-807 AKLRDLIDELRKLGD
+807 AKLRDLINELRKLGG
-822 SVRADELGTR
+822 SVRADELQTQ
-832 LKTVQQDSLKQIRDK
+832 LKTVQQYSLKQIRDK
-847 SEIFVGGDLI
+847 SEIFVGGGDLI
-857 QLGKHQFSVNRQP
+857 QFGKHQFSVNKQA

-878 DGALAFHLTGTRF
+878 DGALAYHLTGTRF
-891 FEKVESAEL
+891 FEKVENAEL
-900 ETQRAV
+900 ETQRTV
-906 WDQSVVSENA
+906 WDQAVVSEN
-916 EVYRAEYLAWQM
+916 EQVYRAEYLAWQM
-928 MKAGG
+928 LKSGTS
-933 DDVSAFM
+933 DDVATFM
-940 AQRYDEGYTKGVHD
+940 AQRYHEGYTKGVHD
-954 HDAALLLK
+954 HDAALILT
-962 PLREMETALG
+962 PLREMEKALG

-981 GYARLFWHGWAEDA
+981 GYARLFWHAWTADDA
-995 EKKALFSR
+995 KKALATR

-1009 MRELLGVSSA
+1009 MRDLLGVSNA
-1019 EADSALVSRI
+1019 EIDHELVKRVME
-1029 DAFWRGSVLECSS
+1029 WRRLVAQNGHGDESS
-1042 PLELSGG
+1042 PL
-1049 QETSESAGGPAH
+1049 QIV
-1061 SRTLPRALTA
+1061 R
-1071 LIAACLLDELQAKT
+1071 CLLDELQSKT
-1085 HFTRSVAAL
+1085 HFTRSAAATE
-1094 DLLRSFRKE
+1094 LLQAFRKE
-1103 LTAKRAA
+1103 LTVKRAA
-1110 KDFEATMVELATE
+1110 KDFEETLAALAAQ
-1123 PVLAFEIA
+1123 PLLAFEIA
-1131 LEWIA
+1131 LEWLS
-1136 ALNPNAERGVLIE
+1136 ALNPSAERGVLIE
-1149 TAAMVVTN
+1149 AAALVVVN

-1164 PTEPSSRVTI
+1164 PTEPPSRVTI
-1174 SGLTGTHG
+1174 SGFTGAHP
-1182 RISEAKMELDYHE
+1182 RIAESKMELDYHE
-1195 FTMRLQRYESTVVP
+1195 FTTRLQRYEAEVVP
-1209 AFVGFQKL
+1209 AFEAFQAL
-1217 KHELSEKRR
+1217 KHRLAETRR
-1226 KDLRLDQFKAGV
+1226 RELRLDQFKAGV

-1253 PLIGA
+1253 PIIGA

-1276 GMLLL
+1276 GLLLL

-1288 KTTLMEYI
+1288 KTTLMEYV

-1308 GPALGHQVTSLD
+1308 GPALGHHVTSLD

-1330 EEIEKLNLAFEMG
+1330 EEVEKLNLAFEMG

-1348 YLDDIQHTNPE
+1348 YVDDIQHTNPE

-1364 IPLCDGTRKIEGVF
+1364 ISLCDGTRKIEGVF

-1386 MRGRKVAVVM
+1386 LRGRKVAVVM

-1414 ANRADTYNLGDIL
+1414 ANRADTYNLGDVL
-1427 GGHQEAFK
+1427 GGHESVFK
-1435 DSYIENGLTSN
+1435 DSYIENSLTSN
-1446 ATLARIAARSHK
+1446 ATLSRIAARSHV
-1458 DALSVLKVAQTGSR
+1458 DALSILKIAQTGTR
-1472 EGVEFESSFSAEE
+1472 EGVEFEGSYSAEE
-1485 INDAVAV
+1485 INEGVVV

-1499 REVILRVNQQ
+1499 REIILRVNQE
-1509 YVASA
+1509 YVGSA

-1566 SGAAEANLLKWR
+1566 SQAAEANLLKWR
-1578 EINGLATEE
+1578 EINGLATDE
-1587 DRARW
+1587 DKARW
-1592 EEIKSTFKRNL
+1592 TEIKSTFKRNL

-1624 TVGLEKIEQAVS
+1624 TLGLEKIEQAVS
-1636 KPTLSD
+1636 QPTLSD
-1642 VTIERL
+1642 VTIEKLRT
-1648 QKIIEGL
+1648 IIEGL

-1670 RQEEGALPVEAKS
+1670 KQDEGELPVDVESAVKQPTVAKE
-1683 STRQS
+1683 
-1688 D
+1688 

>member
-1 MADSSPPPQQ
+1 MADPAPSSP

-24 RQRLAKHGAELQRRL
+24 RQRLNKHGSELQRRL
-39 DLLNND
+39 DLLNAD
-45 RKEEFGGIETAL
+45 RKAEFGGIETAL
-57 LTTTRLTTDNN
+57 LATTRLTTENN
-68 CVPRDM
+68 CVPRDL
-74 AAIGPQRFLFGY
+74 AAIGPHRFIFGY

-94 TMRVED
+94 TMRIED
-100 VFAVYDFHEGD
+100 VFAVYDFHPDD
-111 HSFHANKDAILG
+111 HSFHPNRDNLLG
-123 DAQFAEDFAYLYSY
+123 DSQFAEDFAYLYNY
-137 YKNASFLKFHRIGP
+137 YKHASFLKFHRIGP
-151 HLYMGFQV
+151 HLYLGFQV

-170 WLVDDEKGTLKYLGN
+170 WLVDDDKGTLKYLGN
-185 RSDHEFVFPTPQEF
+185 RSDHEFIFPPAQEF
-199 AWKRVT
+199 EWRRAT
-205 RDMYIHGEHPHIS
+205 RDMYIHGTHPHIS

-232 TVKVENNTATGR
+232 TVKVENNTDTGR
-244 GIYNEPVDNKDQ
+244 GIYSEPVENKDQ
-256 TLDDAEVHYAIVGN
+256 TLDDAEVYYAIVGS
-270 LILMKVLPYQ
+270 LILLKVLPYQ
-280 EKSWRHLVFN
+280 EKTWRHLVFN
-290 ERTREA
+290 ERTRQA

-309 PDDHGILFPHGYV
+309 PDDHGVLFPHGYV

-327 VRRFDTGLPPMR
+327 VRRFETGLPPMR
-339 FEKRVAAAN
+339 FEKRIAAAN

-364 LLLSYNLITQSIAT
+364 LLLSYNLITQSVAT
-378 PQPCHGY
+378 PQPCHGF
-385 SLFPTGELILFDG
+385 SLFPSGELVLFLAD
-398 DPEPRKHHVVQVW
+398 DEPRKHHVIQVW
-411 RTPYLTAD
+411 RTPFLTSD
-419 VSETKAAQ
+419 VNEARASQ

-439 RAMAECRGVMTLLA
+439 RAMAECNGVLTLLS

-472 ADSYFWVGKDEAH
+472 ADSYFWVGNAEAH
-485 NLKESLSEI
+485 DLKSTLVEI
-494 KTTAEAALGEFEKV
+494 KSTAEAALGEFEKV
-508 RRMRK
+508 SRMRK
-513 TAAEQTTALQEKAQK
+513 TAAEQTAALQEKAQK
-528 AIGSATNTDPND
+528 ALGAAANTDPTD
-540 ILGFVQ
+540 ILGFVH
-546 LLTTLR
+546 LLTSLR

-567 DAAVIDGMDKAV
+567 DAAEIDRMDKAV
-579 AEAGDKLSA
+579 AEGADKLSA
-588 KCVAFLLKPEAL
+588 KCVTFLLKTESL
-600 DPYRKQINE
+600 DPYRKQITE
-609 QQARVPTL
+609 QQARIPAL
-617 VKVTE
+617 AKVTE
-622 AQEVE
+622 AQAVE

-637 EMLTAIVSGLKIQD
+637 EMLTAIVSGLKIED

-728 EMETKFSDFDEY
+728 EMETRFSDFDDY
-740 AAELVKKREEVQTA
+740 AAELIKKREEVQTA
-754 FESRRQNL
+754 FESRRQSL
-762 TDTLNRRCNSLG
+762 SDALNRRCGSLG

-785 NRLTNFAKP
+785 NRLASFAKP

-802 GDAMV
+802 ADAMV
-807 AKLRDLIDELRKLGD
+807 AKLRDLIEELRRLGD
-822 SVRADELGTR
+822 SVRADELQTR

-847 SEIFVGGDLI
+847 AEIFVGGGDLI
-857 QLGKHQFSVNRQP
+857 QLGQHQFSVNKQP
-870 LELTVLPR
+870 LELTILPR
-878 DGALAFHLTGTRF
+878 DGTLAFHLTGTRF
-891 FEKVESAEL
+891 FETVENAEL
-900 ETQRAV
+900 TAQRDV
-906 WDQSVVSENA
+906 WDQAVVSENA
-916 EVYRAEYLAWQM
+916 DVYRAEYLAWQM
-928 MKAGG
+928 LKAGAS
-933 DDVSAFM
+933 DDVAAFM
-940 AQRYDEGYTKGVHD
+940 AQRYHEGYTKGVHD

-962 PLREMETALG
+962 PLREMQQALG

-981 GYARLFWHGWAEDA
+981 GYARLFWHAWPEDDA
-995 EKKALFSR
+995 KKSLMAR

-1009 MRELLGVSSA
+1009 MRDLLGIANAAADAELTKRVDALLGSA
-1019 EADSALVSRI
+1019 
-1029 DAFWRGSVLECSS
+1029 
-1042 PLELSGG
+1042 
-1049 QETSESAGGPAH
+1049 
-1061 SRTLPRALTA
+1061 LPRASSLQ
-1071 LIAACLLDELQAKT
+1071 IAACLLDELQSR
-1085 HFTRSVAAL
+1085 HPFTRSAAATE
-1094 DLLRSFRKE
+1094 LLRAFQRE
-1103 LTAKRAA
+1103 LTVKHAA
-1110 KDFEATMVELATE
+1110 KDFEETLTSLAAQ
-1123 PVLAFEIA
+1123 PLLAFEIA
-1131 LEWIA
+1131 LEWLT
-1136 ALNPNAERGVLIE
+1136 ALNPTSDPGVLIE
-1149 TAAMVVTN
+1149 TSAMVITQ
-1157 DQPPAAT
+1157 DQPPAAI
-1164 PTEPSSRVTI
+1164 PTEPAARATI
-1174 SGLTGTHG
+1174 TGLTGTHA
-1182 RISEAKMELDYHE
+1182 RIAEAKLELDYHE
-1195 FTMRLQRYESTVVP
+1195 FTTRLQRYEAEVVP
-1209 AFVGFQKL
+1209 TFESFQQL
-1217 KHELSEKRR
+1217 KHRLAETRR
-1226 KDLRLDQFKAGV
+1226 RELRLDQFKAGV

-1288 KTTLMEYI
+1288 KTTLMEYV

-1308 GPALGHQVTSLD
+1308 GPALGHKVTSLD
-1320 PSEARNASAR
+1320 PAEAANASAR

-1348 YLDDIQHTNPE
+1348 YIDDIQHTNPE

-1364 IPLCDGTRKIEGVF
+1364 ISLCDGTRKIEGVF

-1386 MRGRKVAVVM
+1386 LRGRKVAVVM

-1435 DSYIENGLTSN
+1435 DSYIENCLTSN
-1446 ATLARIAARSHK
+1446 ATLARIAARSHT
-1458 DALSVLKVAQTGSR
+1458 DALAVLKVAQTGTR
-1472 EGVEFESSFSAEE
+1472 EGVEFEGSYSAEE
-1485 INDAVAV
+1485 INEAVAV

-1499 REVILRVNQQ
+1499 REIILRVNQE
-1509 YVASA
+1509 YVRSA
-1514 AMEDAYRVEPP
+1514 AMEDAYRTEPL

-1550 VAQLIA
+1550 VASLIA

-1566 SGAAEANLLKWR
+1566 SQAAESNLLKWR
-1578 EINGLATEE
+1578 EINGLSTEA
-1587 DRARW
+1587 DIIRW
-1592 EEIKSTFKRNL
+1592 TEIKSTFKRNL

-1614 NRITGHMSAF
+1614 NRITGHMNAF
-1624 TVGLEKIEQAVS
+1624 TLGLEKIEQAVS

-1642 VTIERL
+1642 TTIERL
-1648 QKIIEGL
+1648 QRIIEGL
-1655 RAVPVNVEIKVQPVE
+1655 RAVPVNVEIRVQPVE
-1670 RQEEGALPVEAKS
+1670 KEASGEPPVDVSSSVRQE
-1683 STRQS
+1683 
-1688 D
+1688 

>member
-1 MADSSPPPQQ
+1 MSDPTPSPQ

-24 RQRLAKHGAELQRRL
+24 RQRLSKHGSELQRRL

-45 RKEEFGGIETAL
+45 RKAEFGGIETAL

-74 AAIGPQRFLFGY
+74 AAIGPKRFLFGY

-94 TMRVED
+94 TMKIED
-100 VFAVYDFHEGD
+100 VFAVYDYQEGD
-111 HSFHANKDAILG
+111 HSFHTNKDAILG
-123 DAQFAEDFAYLYSY
+123 DVQFAEDFAYLYSY
-137 YKNASFLKFHRIGP
+137 YKHATFLKFHRIGP

-170 WLVDDEKGTLKYLGN
+170 WLVNDEKGTLKYLGN

-199 AWKRVT
+199 AWKRAT

-244 GIYNEPVDNKDQ
+244 GIYNEPVENKDQ

-270 LILMKVLPYQ
+270 LILLKVLPYQ
-280 EKSWRHLVFN
+280 EKQWRHLVFN

-327 VRRFDTGLPPMR
+327 VRRFETGLPPMR
-339 FEKRVAAAN
+339 FEKRIPAAN

-353 FVFSHLESGSY
+353 FVFSHLERGSY

-385 SLFPTGELILFDG
+385 SLFPTGELILFDA
-398 DPEPRKHHVVQVW
+398 DAEPRKHHVVQVW

-419 VSETKAAQ
+419 VSEAKAAQ

-439 RAMAECRGVMTLLA
+439 RAMAECRGVLTLLA

-472 ADSYFWVGKDEAH
+472 ADSYFWVGKEEAH
-485 NLKESLSEI
+485 NLKETLTEI

-528 AIGSATNTDPND
+528 AISAATNTDPND

-567 DAAVIDGMDKAV
+567 DAAVIDAMDKAV

-600 DPYRKQINE
+600 DPYRKQITE
-609 QQARVPTL
+609 QQARVPAL

-728 EMETKFSDFDEY
+728 EMETKFSDFDDY

-754 FESRRQNL
+754 FESRRQSL
-762 TDTLNRRCNSLG
+762 TDALNRRCGSLG

-785 NRLTNFAKP
+785 NRLTSFAKP

-822 SVRADELGTR
+822 SVRADELSTR

-857 QLGKHQFSVNRQP
+857 QLGKHQFSVNKQP
-870 LELTVLPR
+870 LELTILPR

-906 WDQSVVSENA
+906 WDQAVVSENA
-916 EVYRAEYLAWQM
+916 EVYRAEFLAWKLLTDRSDQS
-928 MKAGG
+928 
-933 DDVSAFM
+933 DQTDVSAFM

-954 HDAALLLK
+954 HDASLLLK
-962 PLREMETALG
+962 PLREMQSALG
-972 LLRHSPAAR
+972 LLRHSPESR
-981 GYARLFWHGWAEDA
+981 GYARLFWHAWAEDV
-995 EKKALFSR
+995 EKKALFAR

-1009 MRELLGVSSA
+1009 MREFFGEKAVEPEKWLLERIEAFVACDAVSVA
-1019 EADSALVSRI
+1019 R
-1029 DAFWRGSVLECSS
+1029 
-1042 PLELSGG
+1042 
-1049 QETSESAGGPAH
+1049 
-1061 SRTLPRALTA
+1061 
-1071 LIAACLLDELQAKT
+1071 CLLDELQAKT
-1085 HFTRSVAAL
+1085 QFTRSAAAL
-1094 DLLRSFRKE
+1094 ELLRAFRKE

-1110 KDFEATMVELATE
+1110 KDFETTMTELAAQ

-1131 LEWIA
+1131 LEWIT
-1136 ALNPNAERGVLIE
+1136 ALNPTEGCGVLIE

-1164 PTEPSSRVTI
+1164 PTEPVSRVTI

-1182 RISEAKMELDYHE
+1182 RISESKLELDYHE
-1195 FTMRLQRYESTVVP
+1195 FTARLQRYESTVVP
-1209 AFVGFQKL
+1209 AFQAFQRL

-1288 KTTLMEYI
+1288 KTTLMEYV

-1378 KGEAKTYD
+1378 RGEAKTYD
-1386 MRGRKVAVVM
+1386 LRGRKVAVVM

-1427 GGHQEAFK
+1427 GGHQDAFK

-1458 DALSVLKVAQTGSR
+1458 DALSVLKIAQTGSR
-1472 EGVEFESSFSAEE
+1472 EGVEFEGSFSAEE

-1542 LPLMTDAE
+1542 LPLMTDKE

-1578 EINGLATEE
+1578 EINGLSTDE
-1587 DRARW
+1587 DKARW
-1592 EEIKSTFKRNL
+1592 DEIKRTFKRNL
-1603 LTGGAGENDPI
+1603 LTGGAGENDPV
-1614 NRITGHMSAF
+1614 NRITGHLSAL
-1624 TVGLEKIEQAVS
+1624 TEAVS
-1636 KPTLSD
+1636 QPTLSD

-1648 QKIIEGL
+1648 KTIIEGL

-1670 RQEEGALPVEAKS
+1670 KEAPGELPVDVESAVEQPSAPKK
-1683 STRQS
+1683 RKPKEG

>member
-1 MADSSPPPQQ
+1 MPDPAPSPQS
-11 PSPQLEA
+11 SPQLEA

-24 RQRLAKHGAELQRRL
+24 RQRLNKHGAELQRRI
-39 DLLNND
+39 DLLNAD
-45 RKEEFGGIETAL
+45 RKAEFGGIETAL
-57 LTTTRLTTDNN
+57 LATTRLTTDNN
-68 CVPRDM
+68 CVPRDL
-74 AAIGPQRFLFGY
+74 AAIGPTRFLFGY

-94 TMRVED
+94 TMKIED
-100 VFAVYDFHEGD
+100 VFAVYDYQDDD
-111 HSFHANKDAILG
+111 HSFHANKDSILG
-123 DAQFAEDFAYLYSY
+123 DAQFAEDFAYLYNY
-137 YKNASFLKFHRIGP
+137 YKHASFLKFHRIGP

-170 WLVDDEKGTLKYLGN
+170 WLVDDDKGTLRYLGN
-185 RSDHEFVFPTPQEF
+185 RSDHEFIFPSPQEF
-199 AWKRVT
+199 EWKRTT
-205 RDMYIHGEHPHIS
+205 RDMYIHGTHPHIS
-218 IEDRVFVETIGGDL
+218 IEDRVFVETLGGDL
-232 TVKVENNTATGR
+232 TVKVENNTDSGR
-244 GIYNEPVDNKDQ
+244 GIFSEPVDNKDQ

-270 LILMKVLPYQ
+270 LILLKVLPYQ
-280 EKSWRHLVFN
+280 EKTWRHLVFN
-290 ERTREA
+290 ERTRQA

-339 FEKRVAAAN
+339 FERRVAAAN

-353 FVFSHLESGSY
+353 FIFGHLESGSY
-364 LLLSYNLITQSIAT
+364 LLLSYNLITQTVAT
-378 PQPCHGY
+378 PQPCHGF
-385 SLFPTGELILFDG
+385 SLFPTGELVLFDA
-398 DPEPRKHHVVQVW
+398 DAEPRKHHVIQAW
-411 RTPYLTAD
+411 RTPFVSAD
-419 VSETKAAQ
+419 ISEAKASQ

-439 RAMAECRGVMTLLA
+439 RAMAECNGVLTLLG

-472 ADSYFWVGKDEAH
+472 ADSYFWVGRDETH
-485 NLKESLSEI
+485 DLKSTLVEI

-508 RRMRK
+508 SRMRK
-513 TAAEQTTALQEKAQK
+513 TAADQTSALQTKSQK
-528 AIGSATNTDPND
+528 ALSAAANTDPSD
-540 ILGFVQ
+540 ILGFVE
-546 LLTTLR
+546 LLTALR

-567 DAAVIDGMDKAV
+567 DPAEIDAMDKSV
-579 AEAGDKLSA
+579 AEGADKLSA
-588 KCVAFLLKPEAL
+588 KCVTFLLKPEAL
-600 DPYRKQINE
+600 DPYRKQITE
-609 QQARVPTL
+609 QQARVPSL
-617 VKVTE
+617 AKVTE

-637 EMLTAIVSGLKIQD
+637 EMLTAIVSGLKIED

-676 RNRRNDLAK
+676 RNRRNELAK

-728 EMETKFSDFDEY
+728 EMETRFSDFDEY
-740 AAELVKKREEVQTA
+740 AAELIQKREEVQTA
-754 FESRRQNL
+754 FESRRQSL
-762 TDTLNRRCNSLG
+762 SDALNRRIGSLG
-774 QSAERILTSIR
+774 KSAERILSSIR
-785 NRLTNFAKP
+785 NRLANFAKP

-802 GDAMV
+802 ADAMV
-807 AKLRDLIDELRKLGD
+807 AKLRDLIDELRKLGG
-822 SVRADELGTR
+822 SVRADELQTQ

-847 SEIFVGGDLI
+847 SEIFVGGGDLI
-857 QLGKHQFSVNRQP
+857 QLGKHQFSVNKQA
-870 LELTVLPR
+870 LELTMLPR
-878 DGALAFHLTGTRF
+878 DGGLAYHLTGTRF
-891 FEKVESAEL
+891 FEKVENAEL
-900 ETQRAV
+900 ETQRSV
-906 WDQSVVSENA
+906 WDQAVVSEN
-916 EVYRAEYLAWQM
+916 EQVYRAEYLAWQM
-928 MKAGG
+928 LKSGTSA
-933 DDVSAFM
+933 DVATFM
-940 AQRYDEGYTKGVHD
+940 AQRYHEGYTKGVHD
-954 HDAALLLK
+954 HDASLILT
-962 PLREMETALG
+962 PLREMDKALG

-981 GYARLFWHGWAEDA
+981 GYARLFWHAWAEDDA
-995 EKKALFSR
+995 KKALAAR

-1009 MRELLGVSSA
+1009 MRDLLGVSNA
-1019 EADSALVSRI
+1019 EVDHELVKRVVEWRRI
-1029 DAFWRGSVLECSS
+1029 VAQNAKGDESS
-1042 PLELSGG
+1042 PL
-1049 QETSESAGGPAH
+1049 QIV
-1061 SRTLPRALTA
+1061 R
-1071 LIAACLLDELQAKT
+1071 CLLDELQSKT
-1085 HFTRSVAAL
+1085 HFTRSVAATEL
-1094 DLLRSFRKE
+1094 FRAFRKE

-1110 KDFEATMVELATE
+1110 KDFEETLAALAAQ
-1123 PVLAFEIA
+1123 PLLAFEIA
-1131 LEWIA
+1131 LEWIS
-1136 ALNPNAERGVLIE
+1136 ALNPTAERGVLIE
-1149 TAAMVVTN
+1149 AAAMVVVN

-1164 PTEPSSRVTI
+1164 PTEPASRAAI
-1174 SGLTGTHG
+1174 EGFTGAHP
-1182 RISEAKMELDYHE
+1182 RITESKLELDYHE
-1195 FTMRLQRYESTVVP
+1195 FTTRLQRYEAEVVP
-1209 AFVGFQKL
+1209 AFEAFQAL
-1217 KHELSEKRR
+1217 KHRLAETRR
-1226 KDLRLDQFKAGV
+1226 RELRLDQFKAGV

-1253 PLIGA
+1253 PIIGA

-1276 GMLLL
+1276 GLLLL

-1288 KTTLMEYI
+1288 KTTLMEYV

-1308 GPALGHQVTSLD
+1308 GPALGHHVTSLD

-1330 EEIEKLNLAFEMG
+1330 EEVEKLNLAFEMG

-1348 YLDDIQHTNPE
+1348 YVDDIQHTNPE

-1364 IPLCDGTRKIEGVF
+1364 ISLCDGTRKIEGVF

-1386 MRGRKVAVVM
+1386 LRGRKVAVVM

-1414 ANRADTYNLGDIL
+1414 ANRADTYNLGDVL
-1427 GGHQEAFK
+1427 GGHESVFK
-1435 DSYIENGLTSN
+1435 DSYIENSLTSN
-1446 ATLARIAARSHK
+1446 ATLSRIAARSHA
-1458 DALSVLKVAQTGSR
+1458 DALSILKVAQTGTR
-1472 EGVEFESSFSAEE
+1472 EGVEFEGSYSAEE
-1485 INDAVAV
+1485 INEGVAV

-1499 REVILRVNQQ
+1499 REIILRVNQE
-1509 YVASA
+1509 YVSSA

-1566 SGAAEANLLKWR
+1566 SQAAEANLLKWR
-1578 EINGLATEE
+1578 EINGLATDE
-1587 DRARW
+1587 DKARW
-1592 EEIKSTFKRNL
+1592 AEIKSTFKRNL

-1624 TVGLEKIEQAVS
+1624 TLGLEKIEQAVS
-1636 KPTLSD
+1636 QPTLSD
-1642 VTIERL
+1642 ITIERL
-1648 QKIIEGL
+1648 KTIIDGL
-1655 RAVPVNVEIKVQPVE
+1655 RAVPVNVEIKVHPVE
-1670 RQEEGALPVEAKS
+1670 KQEEGELPVDV
-1683 STRQS
+1683 QS
-1688 D
+1688 VVEQPTAPKE

>member
-1 MADSSPPPQQ
+1 MADPAPSPP

-24 RQRLAKHGAELQRRL
+24 RQRLNKHGAELQRRL
-39 DLLNND
+39 DLLNTD
-45 RKEEFGGIETAL
+45 RKAEFGGIETAL
-57 LTTTRLTTDNN
+57 LATTRLTTENN
-68 CVPRDM
+68 CVPRDL
-74 AAIGPQRFLFGY
+74 AAIGPHRFLFGY

-94 TMRVED
+94 TMRIED
-100 VFAVYDFHEGD
+100 VFAVYDFHPDD
-111 HSFHANKDAILG
+111 HSFHPNKDSLLG
-123 DAQFAEDFAYLYSY
+123 DPQFVEDFAYLYNY
-137 YKNASFLKFHRIGP
+137 YKHASFLKFHRIGP
-151 HLYMGFQV
+151 HLYLGFQV

-170 WLVDDEKGTLKYLGN
+170 WLVDDDKGTLKYLGN
-185 RSDHEFVFPTPQEF
+185 RSDHEFIFPPAQEF
-199 AWKRVT
+199 EWKRAT
-205 RDMYIHGEHPHIS
+205 RNMYIHGNHPHIS

-232 TVKVENNTATGR
+232 TVKVENNTDSGR
-244 GIYNEPVDNKDQ
+244 GIYNEPVENRDQ
-256 TLDDAEVHYAIVGN
+256 TLDDAEVYYAIVGS
-270 LILMKVLPYQ
+270 LILLKVLPYQ
-280 EKSWRHLVFN
+280 EKTWRHLVFN
-290 ERTREA
+290 ERTRQA

-309 PDDHGILFPHGYV
+309 PDDHGVLFPHGYV

-327 VRRFDTGLPPMR
+327 VRRFETGLPPMR
-339 FEKRVAAAN
+339 FEKRIAAAN

-378 PQPCHGY
+378 PQPCHGF
-385 SLFPTGELILFDG
+385 SLFPSGELVLFLAD
-398 DPEPRKHHVVQVW
+398 DEPRKHHVIQVW
-411 RTPYLTAD
+411 RTPFLTSD
-419 VSETKAAQ
+419 VSAAKASQ

-439 RAMAECRGVMTLLA
+439 RAMAECNGVLTLLA

-472 ADSYFWVGKDEAH
+472 ADSYFWVGNAEAH
-485 NLKESLSEI
+485 DLKGTLLEI
-494 KTTAEAALGEFEKV
+494 KSTAEAALGEFEKV
-508 RRMRK
+508 SRMRK
-513 TAAEQTTALQEKAQK
+513 TAADQTAALQEKSQK
-528 AIGSATNTDPND
+528 ALNAASNTDPDD
-540 ILGFVQ
+540 ILGFVG
-546 LLTTLR
+546 LLTSLR

-567 DAAVIDGMDKAV
+567 DAAEIDRMDKAV
-579 AEAGDKLSA
+579 AEGADKLSA
-588 KCVAFLLKPEAL
+588 KCVTFLLKTESL
-600 DPYRKQINE
+600 DPYRKQITE
-609 QQARVPTL
+609 QQARIPAL
-617 VKVTE
+617 AKVTE

-627 EALAKSSSEL
+627 SALAKSSSEL
-637 EMLTAIVSGLKIQD
+637 EMLTAIVSGLKIED

-693 AQLSL
+693 AQLGL

-728 EMETKFSDFDEY
+728 EMETRFSDFEDY
-740 AAELVKKREEVQTA
+740 AAELIQKREEVQSA
-754 FESRRQNL
+754 FESRRQSL
-762 TDTLNRRCNSLG
+762 SDALNRRCSSLG
-774 QSAERILTSIR
+774 QSAERILTNIR
-785 NRLTNFAKP
+785 NRLANFAKP

-802 GDAMV
+802 ADAMV

-822 SVRADELGTR
+822 SVRADELQTR

-847 SEIFVGGDLI
+847 AEIFVGGGELI
-857 QLGKHQFSVNRQP
+857 QLGQHQFSVNKQP
-870 LELTVLPR
+870 LELTILPR
-878 DGALAFHLTGTRF
+878 DNSLAFHLTGTRF
-891 FEKVESAEL
+891 FETVENPEL
-900 ETQRAV
+900 TAQRSV
-906 WDQSVVSENA
+906 WDQAVVSENA
-916 EVYRAEYLAWQM
+916 DVYRAEYLAWQM
-928 MKAGG
+928 LKTGAG
-933 DDVSAFM
+933 DDASTFM
-940 AQRYDEGYTKGVHD
+940 AQRYHEGYTKGVHD

-962 PLREMETALG
+962 PLLEMQQALG

-981 GYARLFWHGWAEDA
+981 GYARLFWHAWPEDDA
-995 EKKALFSR
+995 KKALLAR

-1009 MRELLGVSSA
+1009 MRDLLGISHAAPDDDLIQRVSSLLPQA
-1019 EADSALVSRI
+1019 SAPQIS
-1029 DAFWRGSVLECSS
+1029 
-1042 PLELSGG
+1042 
-1049 QETSESAGGPAH
+1049 
-1061 SRTLPRALTA
+1061 
-1071 LIAACLLDELQAKT
+1071 ACLLDELQSKSP
-1085 HFTRSVAAL
+1085 FTRSVAAIE
-1094 DLLRSFRKE
+1094 LLRSFRKE

-1110 KDFEATMVELATE
+1110 KDFEETLAALTAQ
-1123 PVLAFEIA
+1123 PLLAFEIA
-1131 LEWIA
+1131 LEWVT
-1136 ALNPNAERGVLIE
+1136 ALNPAADRGVLIE

-1157 DQPPAAT
+1157 DQPPAAI
-1164 PTEPSSRVTI
+1164 PTEPAARATI
-1174 SGLTGTHG
+1174 TGLTGTHA
-1182 RISEAKMELDYHE
+1182 RIADAKLELDYHE
-1195 FTMRLQRYESTVVP
+1195 FTTRLQRYEAEVVP
-1209 AFVGFQKL
+1209 AFEAFQQL
-1217 KHELSEKRR
+1217 KHRLAETRR
-1226 KDLRLDQFKAGV
+1226 RELRLDQFKAGV

-1288 KTTLMEYI
+1288 KTTLMEYV

-1308 GPALGHQVTSLD
+1308 GPALGHKVTSLD
-1320 PSEARNASAR
+1320 PAEAANASAR
-1330 EEIEKLNLAFEMG
+1330 EEVEKLNLAFEMG

-1348 YLDDIQHTNPE
+1348 YVDDIQHTNPE

-1364 IPLCDGTRKIEGVF
+1364 ISLCDGTRKIEGVF

-1386 MRGRKVAVVM
+1386 LRGRKVAVVM

-1435 DSYIENGLTSN
+1435 DSYIENCLTSN
-1446 ATLARIAARSHK
+1446 ATLARIAARSHA
-1458 DALSVLKVAQTGSR
+1458 DALAVLKVAQTGTR
-1472 EGVEFESSFSAEE
+1472 EGVEFEGSYSAEE
-1485 INDAVAV
+1485 INEAVAV

-1499 REVILRVNQQ
+1499 REIILRVNQE
-1509 YVASA
+1509 YVRSA
-1514 AMEDAYRVEPP
+1514 AMEDAYRTEPP

-1550 VAQLIA
+1550 VASLIA

-1566 SGAAEANLLKWR
+1566 SQAAESNLLKWR
-1578 EINGLATEE
+1578 EINGLSTEA
-1587 DRARW
+1587 DVIRW
-1592 EEIKSTFKRNL
+1592 TEIKSTFKRNL

-1614 NRITGHMSAF
+1614 NRITGHMNAF
-1624 TVGLEKIEQAVS
+1624 TLGLEKIEQAVS

-1642 VTIERL
+1642 ITIEHL
-1648 QKIIEGL
+1648 QRIIEGL
-1655 RAVPVNVEIKVQPVE
+1655 RAVPVNVEIRVQPVE
-1670 RQEEGALPVEAKS
+1670 KEAAGEPPVDVTSSVEQE
-1683 STRQS
+1683 
-1688 D
+1688 

>member
-1 MADSSPPPQQ
+1 MAESPTSTTKAEEGVRA
-11 PSPQLEA
+11 PSNQLEA

-24 RQRLAKHGAELQRRL
+24 RQRLSKHGAELQRRL
-39 DLLNND
+39 ELLNND
-45 RKEEFGGIETAL
+45 RKAEFGGIETAL
-57 LTTTRLTTDNN
+57 LATTRLTTDNN
-68 CVPRDM
+68 CVPRDL
-74 AAIGPQRFLFGY
+74 AAIGPTRFLFGY

-94 TMRVED
+94 TMKIED
-100 VFAVYDFHEGD
+100 VFAVYDYQDDD
-111 HSFHANKDAILG
+111 HSFHTNKDSILG
-123 DAQFAEDFAYLYSY
+123 DAQFAEDFAYLYNY
-137 YKNASFLKFHRIGP
+137 YKHASFLKFHRIGP

-159 GQRAT
+159 GQRVT
-164 EVKTFK
+164 EIKTFK
-170 WLVDDEKGTLKYLGN
+170 WLVDDDKGTLRYLGN
-185 RSDHEFVFPTPQEF
+185 RSDHEFVFPSPQEF
-199 AWKRVT
+199 EWKRAT
-205 RDMYIHGEHPHIS
+205 RDTYIHGTHPHIS

-232 TVKVENNTATGR
+232 TVKVENNTDSGR
-244 GIYNEPVDNKDQ
+244 GIFSEPVDNKDQ
-256 TLDDAEVHYAIVGN
+256 TLDDAEVHYTIVGN
-270 LILMKVLPYQ
+270 LIVLKVLPYQ
-280 EKSWRHLVFN
+280 EKTWRHLVFN
-290 ERTREA
+290 ERTRQA

-309 PDDHGILFPHGYV
+309 PDGHGILFPHGYV

-339 FEKRVAAAN
+339 FEKRVPAAN

-364 LLLSYNLITQSIAT
+364 LLLSYNLITQSVAT
-378 PQPCHGY
+378 PQPCHGF
-385 SLFPTGELILFDG
+385 SLFPTGELVLFDG
-398 DPEPRKHHVVQVW
+398 DSEPRKHHVVQVW
-411 RTPYLTAD
+411 RTPFVSAD
-419 VSETKAAQ
+419 VSEAKAAQ

-439 RAMAECRGVMTLLA
+439 RAMAECNGVLTLLA

-459 GLYVELARSCGDI
+459 GLYVELARSCADI
-472 ADSYFWVGKDEAH
+472 ADSYFWVGRDETH
-485 NLKESLSEI
+485 DLKSTLIEI

-508 RRMRK
+508 SRMRK
-513 TAAEQTTALQEKAQK
+513 TAADQTSALQTKSQK
-528 AIGSATNTDPND
+528 ALNAAANTDPSD
-540 ILGFVQ
+540 ILGFVE
-546 LLTTLR
+546 LLTALR

-567 DAAVIDGMDKAV
+567 DPSEIDAMDKSV
-579 AEAGDKLSA
+579 AEGADKLSA

-600 DPYRKQINE
+600 DPYRKQITE
-609 QQARVPTL
+609 QQARVPSL
-617 VKVTE
+617 AKVTE

-627 EALAKSSSEL
+627 DALAKSSSEL
-637 EMLTAIVSGLKIQD
+637 EMLTAIVSGLKIED

-676 RNRRNDLAK
+676 RNRRNELAK

-728 EMETKFSDFDEY
+728 EMETRFSDFDDY
-740 AAELVKKREEVQTA
+740 AAELIQKREEVQAA
-754 FESRRQNL
+754 FESRRQSL
-762 TDTLNRRCNSLG
+762 SDALNRRISSLG
-774 QSAERILTSIR
+774 NSAERILSSIR
-785 NRLTNFAKP
+785 NRLANFAKP

-802 GDAMV
+802 ADAMV
-807 AKLRDLIDELRKLGD
+807 AKLRDLIDELRKLGG
-822 SVRADELGTR
+822 SVRADELQTQ

-847 SEIFVGGDLI
+847 SEIFVGGGDLI
-857 QLGKHQFSVNRQP
+857 QFGKHQFSVNKQA
-870 LELTVLPR
+870 LELTLLPR
-878 DGALAFHLTGTRF
+878 DGALAYHLTGTRF
-891 FEKVESAEL
+891 FEKVENAEL
-900 ETQRAV
+900 ETQRSV
-906 WDQSVVSENA
+906 WDQAVVSEN
-916 EVYRAEYLAWQM
+916 EQVYRAEYLVWQM
-928 MKAGG
+928 LKSGTN
-933 DDVSAFM
+933 DDVATFM
-940 AQRYDEGYTKGVHD
+940 AQRYHEGYTKGVHD
-954 HDAALLLK
+954 HDAALILT
-962 PLREMETALG
+962 PLREMEKALG

-981 GYARLFWHGWAEDA
+981 GYARLFWHAWAEDDA
-995 EKKALFSR
+995 KKALATR

-1009 MRELLGVSSA
+1009 MREFFGEKAVQPGEALLKRIEEFFGQGMDGHGMA
-1019 EADSALVSRI
+1019 ES
-1029 DAFWRGSVLECSS
+1029 
-1042 PLELSGG
+1042 
-1049 QETSESAGGPAH
+1049 H
-1061 SRTLPRALTA
+1061 SFATHSLAN
-1071 LIAACLLDELQAKT
+1071 CLLCELQSKT
-1085 HFTRSVAAL
+1085 HFTRSAAATE
-1094 DLLRSFRKE
+1094 LLRAFRKE
-1103 LTAKRAA
+1103 LTVKRAA
-1110 KDFEATMVELATE
+1110 KDFEETLAALAAQ
-1123 PVLAFEIA
+1123 PLLAFEIA
-1131 LEWIA
+1131 LEWLS
-1136 ALNPNAERGVLIE
+1136 ALNPSAEGGVLIE
-1149 TAAMVVTN
+1149 AAALVVVN

-1164 PTEPSSRVTI
+1164 PTEPPSRATI
-1174 SGLTGTHG
+1174 SGFTGAHP
-1182 RISEAKMELDYHE
+1182 RIAESKMELDYHE
-1195 FTMRLQRYESTVVP
+1195 FTTRLQRYEAEVVP
-1209 AFVGFQKL
+1209 AFEAFQAL
-1217 KHELSEKRR
+1217 KHRLGETRR
-1226 KDLRLDQFKAGV
+1226 RELRLDQFKAGV

-1276 GMLLL
+1276 GLLLL

-1288 KTTLMEYI
+1288 KTTLMEYV

-1348 YLDDIQHTNPE
+1348 YVDDIQHTNPE

-1364 IPLCDGTRKIEGVF
+1364 ISLCDGTRKIEGVF

-1386 MRGRKVAVVM
+1386 LRGRKVAVVM

-1427 GGHQEAFK
+1427 GGHESAFK
-1435 DSYIENGLTSN
+1435 DSYIENSLTSN
-1446 ATLARIAARSHK
+1446 ATLSRIAARSHA
-1458 DALSVLKVAQTGSR
+1458 DALSILKIAQTGTR
-1472 EGVEFESSFSAEE
+1472 EGVEFEGSYSAEE
-1485 INDAVAV
+1485 INEGVAV

-1499 REVILRVNQQ
+1499 REVILKVNQQ

-1566 SGAAEANLLKWR
+1566 SQAAEANLLKWR
-1578 EINGLATEE
+1578 EINGLASEADKE
-1587 DRARW
+1587 RW
-1592 EEIKSTFKRNL
+1592 VTIKSTFKRNL

-1624 TVGLEKIEQAVS
+1624 TLGLEKIEQAVS
-1636 KPTLSD
+1636 QPTLSD
-1642 VTIERL
+1642 VTIEKLRT
-1648 QKIIEGL
+1648 IIEGL

-1670 RQEEGALPVEAKS
+1670 KQDEGELPVAVES
-1683 STRQS
+1683 VVNQE
-1688 D
+1688 

>member
-1 MADSSPPPQQ
+1 MADPTPPPANS
-11 PSPQLEA
+11 SPQLEA

-24 RQRLAKHGAELQRRL
+24 RQRLNKHGAELQRRL

-45 RKEEFGGIETAL
+45 RKAEFGGIETAL

-74 AAIGPQRFLFGY
+74 APIGPKRFLFGY
-86 NVHLGLRS
+86 NVHLGLRT
-94 TMRVED
+94 TMKIED
-100 VFAVYDFHEGD
+100 VFAVVDYQDGD
-111 HSFHANKDAILG
+111 HSFHTNKDAIIG
-123 DAQFAEDFAYLYSY
+123 DAQFAEDFAYLYNY
-137 YKNASFLKFHRIGP
+137 YKHATFLKFHRIGP

-199 AWKRVT
+199 VWKKAT
-205 RDMYIHGEHPHIS
+205 RDMYRHGEHPHIS

-244 GIYNEPVDNKDQ
+244 GIYSELVENKDQ

-280 EKSWRHLVFN
+280 EKTWRHLVFN

-339 FEKRVAAAN
+339 FEKRISAAN

-378 PQPCHGY
+378 PQPCHGF
-385 SLFPTGELILFDG
+385 SLFPTGELVLFDA
-398 DPEPRKHHVVQVW
+398 DAEPRKHHVIQIW
-411 RTPYLTAD
+411 RTPFLTAD
-419 VSETKAAQ
+419 ISDAKASQ

-439 RAMAECRGVMTLLA
+439 RAMAECRGVLTLLA

-459 GLYVELARSCGDI
+459 GLYVELVRSCGDI
-472 ADSYFWVGKDEAH
+472 SDSYFWVGKEEAH
-485 NLKESLSEI
+485 NLKETLTEV

-513 TAAEQTTALQEKAQK
+513 TAADQTTALQEKSHK
-528 AIGSATNTDPND
+528 AFGSAANTDPSD

-567 DAAVIDGMDKAV
+567 DASVIDQMDKLV
-579 AEAGDKLSA
+579 AEGADKLSA

-600 DPYRKQINE
+600 DPYRKQISE

-617 VKVTE
+617 AKVTE

-627 EALAKSSSEL
+627 DALSKSSSEL

-728 EMETKFSDFDEY
+728 EMETKFSDFDDY
-740 AAELVKKREEVQTA
+740 ATELIKKREEVQTA
-754 FESRRQNL
+754 FESRRQSL
-762 TDTLNRRCNSLG
+762 TDALNRRCGSLG

-785 NRLTNFAKP
+785 NRLANFAKP

-802 GDAMV
+802 ADAMV
-807 AKLRDLIDELRKLGD
+807 AKLRDLIEELRKLGD

-847 SEIFVGGDLI
+847 SEIFVGGGDLI
-857 QLGKHQFSVNRQP
+857 QLGQHQFSVNKQP
-870 LELTVLPR
+870 LELAILPR
-878 DGALAFHLTGTRF
+878 EGGLAFHLTGTRF
-891 FEKVESAEL
+891 FEKVENTEL
-900 ETQRAV
+900 ESQRSV
-906 WDQSVVSENA
+906 WDQAVVSEN
-916 EVYRAEYLAWQM
+916 EQVYRAEYLAWQIL
-928 MKAGG
+928 KTNSE
-933 DDVSAFM
+933 DVSAFM
-940 AQRYDEGYTKGVHD
+940 TQRYDEGYTKGVHD

-962 PLREMETALG
+962 PLREMQAALG
-972 LLRHSPAAR
+972 LLKHSPAAR
-981 GYARLFWHGWAEDA
+981 GYARLFWHAWTEDA
-995 EKKALFSR
+995 DKKALFSR

-1009 MRELLGVSSA
+1009 MREFFGEKTVHPDEALLKRIFAFAAV
-1019 EADSALVSRI
+1019 DALPV
-1029 DAFWRGSVLECSS
+1029 
-1042 PLELSGG
+1042 
-1049 QETSESAGGPAH
+1049 
-1061 SRTLPRALTA
+1061 
-1071 LIAACLLDELQAKT
+1071 AACLLDELQSKT
-1085 HFTRSVAAL
+1085 HFTRSAAAL
-1094 DLLRSFRKE
+1094 EMLRAFRKE
-1103 LTAKRAA
+1103 LTAKRAT
-1110 KDFEATMVELATE
+1110 KDFESTMSELAAQ
-1123 PVLAFEIA
+1123 PLLAFEIA
-1131 LEWIA
+1131 LEWLT
-1136 ALNPNAERGVLIE
+1136 ALNPNADRGVLIE

-1157 DQPPAAT
+1157 DQPPTAT
-1164 PTEPSSRVTI
+1164 PTEPVSHVTI
-1174 SGLTGTHG
+1174 SGLTGTHC
-1182 RISEAKMELDYHE
+1182 RINEAKMEFDYHE
-1195 FTMRLQRYESTVVP
+1195 FTTRLQNYESEVVP
-1209 AFVGFQKL
+1209 AFTAFQKL
-1217 KHELSEKRR
+1217 KHSLAEARR

-1364 IPLCDGTRKIEGVF
+1364 IPLCAGTRKIEGVF

-1386 MRGRKVAVVM
+1386 LRGRKVAVVM
-1396 AGNPYTEVGGKFQ
+1396 AGNPYTEIGGKFQ

-1427 GGHQEAFK
+1427 GGHQEVFK

-1458 DALSVLKVAQTGSR
+1458 DALTVLKIAQTGTR
-1472 EGVEFESSFSAEE
+1472 EGVEFEGSFSAEE

-1535 NKIAEKI
+1535 NKISEKI
-1542 LPLMTDAE
+1542 LPLMTDKE

-1566 SGAAEANLLKWR
+1566 SGAAESNLLKWR
-1578 EINGLATEE
+1578 DINGLATAE
-1587 DRARW
+1587 DKTRW
-1592 EEIKSTFKRNL
+1592 DEIKRTFKRNL

-1614 NRITGHMSAF
+1614 NRITGHMNAF
-1624 TVGLEKIEQAVS
+1624 TVGLEKIEQAMN

-1642 VTIERL
+1642 LTMERL

-1670 RQEEGALPVEAKS
+1670 KQEEGGLPVDVS
-1683 STRQS
+1683 SDVNQG
-1688 D
+1688 

>member
-1 MADSSPPPQQ
+1 MADPTPPPANS
-11 PSPQLEA
+11 SPQLEA

-24 RQRLAKHGAELQRRL
+24 RQRLNKHGSELQRRL
-39 DLLNND
+39 DLLNAD
-45 RKEEFGGIETAL
+45 RKAEFGGIDTAL
-57 LTTTRLTTDNN
+57 LATTRLTTDNN

-74 AAIGPQRFLFGY
+74 AAIGPKRFLFGY
-86 NVHLGLRS
+86 NVHLGLRT
-94 TMRVED
+94 TMRIED
-100 VFAVYDFHEGD
+100 VFSVYDYHSDD
-111 HSFHANKDAILG
+111 HSFHTNKEGLIS
-123 DAQFAEDFAYLYSY
+123 DAQFAEDFAYLHSY

-199 AWKRVT
+199 AWKRAT

-244 GIYNEPVDNKDQ
+244 GIYNEPVENKDQ

-270 LILMKVLPYQ
+270 LILLKVLPYQ
-280 EKSWRHLVFN
+280 EKQWRHLVFN

-327 VRRFDTGLPPMR
+327 VRRFETGLPPMR
-339 FEKRVAAAN
+339 FEKRIPAAN

-419 VSETKAAQ
+419 VSEAKAAQ

-439 RAMAECRGVMTLLA
+439 RAMAECRGVLTLLA

-485 NLKESLSEI
+485 NLKETLTEI

-528 AIGSATNTDPND
+528 AISAATNTDPND

-567 DAAVIDGMDKAV
+567 DAAVIDAMDKAV

-600 DPYRKQINE
+600 DPYRKQITE
-609 QQARVPTL
+609 QQARVPALT
-617 VKVTE
+617 KVTE

-728 EMETKFSDFDEY
+728 EMETKFSDFDDY

-754 FESRRQNL
+754 FESRRQSL
-762 TDTLNRRCNSLG
+762 TDALNRRCGSLG

-785 NRLTNFAKP
+785 NRLTSFAKP

-822 SVRADELGTR
+822 SVRADELSTR

-857 QLGKHQFSVNRQP
+857 QLGKHQFSVNKQP
-870 LELTVLPR
+870 LELTILPR

-891 FEKVESAEL
+891 FEKVESAEM

-906 WDQSVVSENA
+906 WDQAVVSENA
-916 EVYRAEYLAWQM
+916 EVYRAEFLAW
-928 MKAGG
+928 KILTGLTG
-933 DDVSAFM
+933 VTELTEVSAFM
-940 AQRYDEGYTKGVHD
+940 AQRYEEGYTKGVHD
-954 HDAALLLK
+954 HDAALILK
-962 PLREMETALG
+962 PLREMQAALG
-972 LLRHSPAAR
+972 LLRHSPESR
-981 GYARLFWHGWAEDA
+981 GYARLFWHAWAEDA
-995 EKKALFSR
+995 EKKVLFSR

-1009 MRELLGVSSA
+1009 MREFFGEKAVEPEKWLL
-1019 EADSALVSRI
+1019 ER
-1029 DAFWRGSVLECSS
+1029 
-1042 PLELSGG
+1042 
-1049 QETSESAGGPAH
+1049 
-1061 SRTLPRALTA
+1061 
-1071 LIAACLLDELQAKT
+1071 IAAFVACDAVSVARCLLDELQAKT
-1085 HFTRSVAAL
+1085 QFTRSAAAL
-1094 DLLRSFRKE
+1094 ELLRAFRKE

-1110 KDFEATMVELATE
+1110 KDFETTMSELAAQ

-1131 LEWIA
+1131 LEWIT
-1136 ALNPNAERGVLIE
+1136 ALNPNVGRGVLIE

-1164 PTEPSSRVTI
+1164 PTEPVSRVTI
-1174 SGLTGTHG
+1174 SGLTGAHG

-1195 FTMRLQRYESTVVP
+1195 FTTRLQRYESTVVP
-1209 AFVGFQKL
+1209 AFVAFQKL
-1217 KHELSEKRR
+1217 KHSLSEARR

-1288 KTTLMEYI
+1288 KTTLMEYV

-1386 MRGRKVAVVM
+1386 LRGRKVAVVM

-1458 DALSVLKVAQTGSR
+1458 DALSVLKIAQTGSR
-1472 EGVEFESSFSAEE
+1472 EGVEFEGSFSAEE

-1542 LPLMTDAE
+1542 LPLMTDKE

-1578 EINGLATEE
+1578 EINGLSTDE
-1587 DRARW
+1587 DKTRW
-1592 EEIKSTFKRNL
+1592 DEIKRTFKRNL

-1614 NRITGHMSAF
+1614 NRITGHLSAL
-1624 TVGLEKIEQAVS
+1624 TEAVS
-1636 KPTLSD
+1636 QPTLSD

-1648 QKIIEGL
+1648 KTIIEGL

-1670 RQEEGALPVEAKS
+1670 KEAAGEVPVDVTSEVKQAG
-1683 STRQS
+1683 TRS
-1688 D
+1688 NNDS

>member
-1 MADSSPPPQQ
+1 MSEAPPSPQ

-24 RQRLAKHGAELQRRL
+24 RQRLSKHGAELQRRL

-45 RKEEFGGIETAL
+45 RKAEFGGIETAL

-68 CVPRDM
+68 CAPRDM
-74 AAIGPQRFLFGY
+74 AAIGPKRFLFGY

-94 TMRVED
+94 TMKIED
-100 VFAVYDFHEGD
+100 VFAVVDYQEGD
-111 HSFHANKDAILG
+111 HSFHSNKDSLLS

-137 YKNASFLKFHRIGP
+137 YKHATFLKFHRIGP

-170 WLVDDEKGTLKYLGN
+170 WLVNDEAGTLKYLGN
-185 RSDHEFVFPTPQEF
+185 RSDHEFVFPTSQEF
-199 AWKRVT
+199 AWKRAT

-218 IEDRVFVETIGGDL
+218 IEDRVFVETVGGDL

-244 GIYNEPVDNKDQ
+244 GIYNEPVENKDQ

-270 LILMKVLPYQ
+270 LILLKVLPYQ
-280 EKSWRHLVFN
+280 EKQWRHLVFN

-296 HRIDSIAESCVLL
+296 HRIDSISESCVLL

-327 VRRFDTGLPPMR
+327 VRRFETGLPPMR
-339 FEKRVAAAN
+339 FEKRIPAAN

-419 VSETKAAQ
+419 VSEAKAAQ

-439 RAMAECRGVMTLLA
+439 RAMAECRGVLTLLA

-485 NLKESLSEI
+485 NLKETLTEI

-528 AIGSATNTDPND
+528 AISAATNTDPND

-567 DAAVIDGMDKAV
+567 DAAVIDAMDKAV
-579 AEAGDKLSA
+579 TEAADKLSA

-600 DPYRKQINE
+600 DPYRKQITE
-609 QQARVPTL
+609 QQARVPALT
-617 VKVTE
+617 KVTE

-728 EMETKFSDFDEY
+728 EMETKFSDFDDY

-754 FESRRQNL
+754 FESRRQSL
-762 TDTLNRRCNSLG
+762 TDALNRRCGSLG

-785 NRLTNFAKP
+785 NRLTSFAKP

-822 SVRADELGTR
+822 SVRADELSTR

-857 QLGKHQFSVNRQP
+857 QLGKHQFSVNKQP
-870 LELTVLPR
+870 LELTILPR

-891 FEKVESAEL
+891 FEKVESADL

-906 WDQSVVSENA
+906 WDQAVVSENA
-916 EVYRAEYLAWQM
+916 EVYRAEFLAWQM
-928 MKAGG
+928 LKAGG

-954 HDAALLLK
+954 HDAALILK
-962 PLREMETALG
+962 PLREMQSALG
-972 LLRHSPAAR
+972 LLRHSPESR
-981 GYARLFWHGWAEDA
+981 GYARLFWHAWAEDV
-995 EKKALFSR
+995 EKKALFAR

-1009 MRELLGVSSA
+1009 MRELLGVSNEDVDDELLKRVEGWMERGCPHPHSGGRTRA
-1019 EADSALVSRI
+1019 SALQVVR
-1029 DAFWRGSVLECSS
+1029 
-1042 PLELSGG
+1042 
-1049 QETSESAGGPAH
+1049 
-1061 SRTLPRALTA
+1061 
-1071 LIAACLLDELQAKT
+1071 CLLEELQAKT
-1085 HFTRSVAAL
+1085 QFTRSAAAL
-1094 DLLRSFRKE
+1094 ELLRAFRKE
-1103 LTAKRAA
+1103 LVAKRAA
-1110 KDFEATMVELATE
+1110 KDFETTMSELAAQ

-1131 LEWIA
+1131 LEWIT
-1136 ALNPNAERGVLIE
+1136 ALNPTVGRGVLIE

-1164 PTEPSSRVTI
+1164 PTEPVSRVTI

-1182 RISEAKMELDYHE
+1182 RISESKLELDYHE
-1195 FTMRLQRYESTVVP
+1195 FTARLQRYESTVVP
-1209 AFVGFQKL
+1209 AFQAFQRL

-1288 KTTLMEYI
+1288 KTTLMEYV

-1378 KGEAKTYD
+1378 RGEAKTYD
-1386 MRGRKVAVVM
+1386 LRGRKVAVVM

-1446 ATLARIAARSHK
+1446 TTLARIAARSHK
-1458 DALSVLKVAQTGSR
+1458 DALSVLKIAQTGSR
-1472 EGVEFESSFSAEE
+1472 EGVEFEGSFSAEE

-1542 LPLMTDAE
+1542 LPLMTDKE

-1566 SGAAEANLLKWR
+1566 SGATEANLLKWR
-1578 EINGLATEE
+1578 EINGLSTDE
-1587 DRARW
+1587 DKARW
-1592 EEIKSTFKRNL
+1592 DEIKRTFKRNL
-1603 LTGGAGENDPI
+1603 LIGGAGENDPV
-1614 NRITGHMSAF
+1614 NRITGHLSAL
-1624 TVGLEKIEQAVS
+1624 TEAVS
-1636 KPTLSD
+1636 QPTLSD

-1648 QKIIEGL
+1648 KTIIEGL

-1670 RQEEGALPVEAKS
+1670 KEVAGEPPVDVESAVEQAAVPKRKRGVSLPGDLEA
-1683 STRQS
+1683 
-1688 D
+1688 

>member
-1 MADSSPPPQQ
+1 MADPTPSPQ

-24 RQRLAKHGAELQRRL
+24 RKRLNKHGSELQRRL
-39 DLLNND
+39 DLLNTD
-45 RKEEFGGIETAL
+45 RKAEFGGIETAL
-57 LTTTRLTTDNN
+57 LATSRLTTDNN
-68 CVPRDM
+68 CLPRDL
-74 AAIGPQRFLFGY
+74 AAIGPHRFLFGY

-94 TMRVED
+94 TMRIED
-100 VFAVYDFHEGD
+100 VFAVYDLHDDD
-111 HSFHANKDAILG
+111 HSFHPNKDNLLS
-123 DAQFAEDFAYLYSY
+123 DPQFADDFAYLYNY
-137 YKNASFLKFHRIGP
+137 YKHASFLKFHRIGP
-151 HLYMGFQV
+151 HLYLGFQV

-199 AWKRVT
+199 EWKRAT
-205 RDMYIHGEHPHIS
+205 RDMYIHGTHPHIS

-232 TVKVENNTATGR
+232 TVKVENNTDTGR
-244 GIYNEPVDNKDQ
+244 GIYSDPVDNKDQ

-270 LILMKVLPYQ
+270 LILLKVLPYQ
-280 EKSWRHLVFN
+280 EKTWRHLVFN
-290 ERTREA
+290 ERTRQA

-327 VRRFDTGLPPMR
+327 VKRFETGLPPMR
-339 FEKRVAAAN
+339 FEKRIPAAN

-353 FVFSHLESGSY
+353 YIFSHLESGSY
-364 LLLSYNLITQSIAT
+364 LLLSYNLITQSVAT
-378 PQPCHGY
+378 PQPCHGF
-385 SLFPTGELILFDG
+385 SLFPSGELVLFEADA
-398 DPEPRKHHVVQVW
+398 EPRKHHVVQVW
-411 RTPYLTAD
+411 RTPFMSAD
-419 VSETKAAQ
+419 VSEAKASQ

-439 RAMAECRGVMTLLA
+439 RAMAECHGVLTLLS

-472 ADSYFWVGKDEAH
+472 ADSYFWVGREETHD
-485 NLKESLSEI
+485 LKSILVEI

-508 RRMRK
+508 SRMRK
-513 TAAEQTTALQEKAQK
+513 TAADQTSTLQEKSQK
-528 AIGSATNTDPND
+528 ALGSAANTDPSD

-546 LLTTLR
+546 LLTSLR

-567 DAAVIDGMDKAV
+567 DTAEIDRMDKAV
-579 AEAGDKLSA
+579 AEGADKLSA
-588 KCVAFLLKPEAL
+588 KCVTFLLKPESL
-600 DPYRKQINE
+600 DPYRKQITE
-609 QQARVPTL
+609 QQALVPAL
-617 VKVTE
+617 AKVTE
-622 AQEVE
+622 AQAVE

-637 EMLTAIVSGLKIQD
+637 EMLTAIVSGLKIED

-676 RNRRNDLAK
+676 RNRRNDLAR

-728 EMETKFSDFDEY
+728 EMETRFSDFDDY
-740 AAELVKKREEVQTA
+740 AAELIKKREEVQSA
-754 FESRRQNL
+754 FESRRQSL
-762 TDTLNRRCNSLG
+762 SDALNRRCGSLG

-785 NRLTNFAKP
+785 NRLANFAKP

-802 GDAMV
+802 SDAMV
-807 AKLRDLIDELRKLGD
+807 AKLRDLIEELRKLGD
-822 SVRADELGTR
+822 SVRADELQTR
-832 LKTVQQDSLKQIRDK
+832 LKTVQQDSIKQIRDK
-847 SEIFVGGDLI
+847 SEIFVAGGDLI
-857 QLGKHQFSVNRQP
+857 QLGQHQFSVNKQP
-870 LELTVLPR
+870 LELTILPR
-878 DGALAFHLTGTRF
+878 DNSLAFHLTGTRF
-891 FEKVESAEL
+891 FEPVDNAEI
-900 ETQRAV
+900 ETQRSV
-906 WDQSVVSENA
+906 WDQPVVSENA
-916 EVYRAEYLAWQM
+916 DVYRAEYLAWQM
-928 MKAGG
+928 LKTSAS
-933 DDVSAFM
+933 DDVATFM
-940 AQRYDEGYTKGVHD
+940 AQRYHEGYTKGVHD
-954 HDAALLLK
+954 HDAALMLK
-962 PLREMETALG
+962 PLREMQQALG

-981 GYARLFWHGWAEDA
+981 GYARLFWHTWTEDDA
-995 EKKALFSR
+995 KKALLAR

-1009 MRELLGVSSA
+1009 MRDLLGISNASV
-1019 EADSALVSRI
+1019 DNDLVKRVVTLL
-1029 DAFWRGSVLECSS
+1029 GSTPPQAS
-1042 PLELSGG
+1042 PL
-1049 QETSESAGGPAH
+1049 QIT
-1061 SRTLPRALTA
+1061 
-1071 LIAACLLDELQAKT
+1071 ACLLDELQSKH
-1085 HFTRSVAAL
+1085 HFTRSVAAIK
-1094 DLLRSFRKE
+1094 LLHDFRRE
-1103 LTAKRAA
+1103 LTVKHATKEFEETLASLAA
-1110 KDFEATMVELATE
+1110 L
-1123 PVLAFEIA
+1123 PLLAFEIA
-1131 LEWIA
+1131 LEWIT
-1136 ALNPNAERGVLIE
+1136 ALNPAAAPGVLVE

-1157 DQPPAAT
+1157 DQPPAAI
-1164 PTEPSSRVTI
+1164 PTEPMAHATI
-1174 SGLTGTHG
+1174 IDLIGTHA
-1182 RISEAKMELDYHE
+1182 RIAEAKLELNYHE
-1195 FTMRLQRYESTVVP
+1195 FTTRLQRYEADVVP
-1209 AFVGFQKL
+1209 AFEAFQSL
-1217 KHELSEKRR
+1217 KHRLADTRR
-1226 KDLRLDQFKAGV
+1226 RELRLDQFKAGV

-1288 KTTLMEYI
+1288 KTTLMEYV

-1308 GPALGHQVTSLD
+1308 GPALGHKVTSLD
-1320 PSEARNASAR
+1320 PAEAANASAR
-1330 EEIEKLNLAFEMG
+1330 EEVEKLNLAFEMG

-1348 YLDDIQHTNPE
+1348 YVDDIQHTNPE

-1364 IPLCDGTRKIEGVF
+1364 ISLCDGTRKIEGVF

-1386 MRGRKVAVVM
+1386 LRGRKVAVVM

-1427 GGHQEAFK
+1427 GGHAEVFK
-1435 DSYIENGLTSN
+1435 DSYIENCLTSN
-1446 ATLARIAARSHK
+1446 ATLARIAARSHA
-1458 DALSVLKVAQTGSR
+1458 DALAILKVAQTGTR
-1472 EGVEFESSFSAEE
+1472 EGVEFEGSYSAEE
-1485 INDAVAV
+1485 INEAVAV

-1499 REVILRVNQQ
+1499 REIILRVNQE
-1509 YVASA
+1509 YVRSA
-1514 AMEDAYRVEPP
+1514 AMEDAYRTEPP

-1550 VAQLIA
+1550 VASLIA

-1566 SGAAEANLLKWR
+1566 SQAAESNLLKWR
-1578 EINGLATEE
+1578 EINALSTPADTI
-1587 DRARW
+1587 RW
-1592 EEIKSTFKRNL
+1592 TEIKSTFKRNL

-1614 NRITGHMSAF
+1614 NRITGHMNAF
-1624 TVGLEKIEQAVS
+1624 TLGLEKIEQAVS

-1648 QKIIEGL
+1648 QRIIEGL

-1670 RQEEGALPVEAKS
+1670 KEIAGEPPVDIS
-1683 STRQS
+1683 STIDQP
-1688 D
+1688 